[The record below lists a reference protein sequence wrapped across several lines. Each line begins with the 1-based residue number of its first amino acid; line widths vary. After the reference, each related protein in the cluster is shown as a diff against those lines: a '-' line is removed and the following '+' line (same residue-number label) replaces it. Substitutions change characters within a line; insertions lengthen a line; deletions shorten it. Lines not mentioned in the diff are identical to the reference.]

1 MRNKHL
7 LPLSLVATVALTV
20 MPNTGLA
27 NNMANDGTNVNEA
40 NNYTQ
45 LNNNAHLQ
53 QRKDS
58 VVEKGSDRGIMLNA
72 KSTTEPRQ
80 VEIGL
85 PMNYTAVMFNGLPSV
100 FYFWPNTTSNHWRG
114 EQLLA
119 GQGLQNISTTAIKF
133 GEIGYGVDSY
143 MERGGEKFKG
153 KLKYQT
159 NIYGAQNFD
168 LNLSG
173 KLAKKTYFTLS
184 AYQNF
189 DPGSM
194 DLKFTNFID
203 RAQFYTAGLTHL
215 FNNDRGRISVFY
227 KYNVTHPLTSLANYA
242 PFTYDGDGKVSE
254 LKGFRMGRDSYL
266 PVDGMMQYRDVKT
279 GELVTD
285 NLYDII
291 KTRTHEGTALLDYDF
306 GNNLTL
312 AVKAKF
318 SHSKGHSGDQLTMGF
333 YEDAD
338 ATYADNG
345 EQFHGTIQRRLSQIN
360 AFCVKDAMLI
370 AELQKKT
377 ANHNWAFGVNELYS
391 NIDYARSTTQ
401 YYHEVAPNPR
411 KLIYN
416 GQEYANLNGSSEYD
430 KGFENKLAAY
440 VTDTWR
446 VSPSFRMGYGARLE
460 LFNIG
465 VDYIGDS
472 RFTDFYIGAKY
483 NDADGN
489 QKTVAT
495 THHTNTGLNYAVSVS
510 PTYNITHNFGLTGE
524 INFLQQYRHLEAYSG
539 KTLPYYNHRPF
550 ILGRAGI
557 FYNSKFVNLVSAFTY
572 ARRTNDYSRL
582 TVMSE
587 NPNEDPVMVGAS
599 SGIQTMGWTTD
610 AMFTPFKGF
619 KFHAMFTYQ
628 NPKYTGYKFEA
639 FNKTYDF
646 SDKIVTKQSKIIIE
660 LDPNYTYDRFN
671 IWASF
676 RYYSKQYAN
685 VGNSVYFN
693 GRWETFAGASY
704 KANKMLTFNVNVVNF
719 LNQRGAQGTI
729 PGSELI
735 TDGSQYAGTV
745 MAGNYIRP
753 FTVEFGAKLNF

>member
-1 MRNKHL
+1 MKHNKLL
-7 LPLSLVATVALTV
+7 LPTFLVAAS
-20 MPNTGLA
+20 LA
-27 NNMANDGTNVNEA
+27 TTLPVHADTLLKAYAAVEDSTKTEGNDHGV
-40 NNYTQ
+40 
-45 LNNNAHLQ
+45 
-53 QRKDS
+53 
-58 VVEKGSDRGIMLNA
+58 MLNA
-72 KSTTEPRQ
+72 KDATEPRQ

-85 PMNYTAVMFNGLPSV
+85 PMSYTAVSV
-100 FYFWPNTTSNHWRG
+100 DGVPAVYYYWPNTTSNHWRG

-153 KLKYQT
+153 KVKYQT
-159 NIYGAQNFD
+159 NTYGAQNFD
-168 LNLSG
+168 MNLSG
-173 KLAKKTYFTLS
+173 KLTKKTYFTLS
-184 AYQNF
+184 TYQNF

-194 DLKFTNFID
+194 DLKFTNYID
-203 RAQFYTAGLTHL
+203 RAQFYTAGLTRL
-215 FNNDRGRISVFY
+215 FNNDRGRFSVFY
-227 KYNVTHPLTSLANYA
+227 KYNVTHPLTTLANYA

-254 LKGFRMGRDSYL
+254 LNGFRMGRDSYL
-266 PVDGMMQYRDVKT
+266 PVDGTMQYRDVKT
-279 GELVTD
+279 GELVTN

-291 KTRTHEGTALLDYDF
+291 KTRTHEATALLDYDF

-345 EQFHGTIQRRLSQIN
+345 DAFHGTIQRRLSQIN
-360 AFCVKDAMLI
+360 AFCVKDAMFI

-377 ANHNWAFGVNELYS
+377 ANHNWAFGINELYS

-411 KLIYN
+411 KLVYN
-416 GQEYANLNGSSEYD
+416 GKEYANLNGSSEYD
-430 KGFENKLAAY
+430 KSFENKLAAY
-440 VTDTWR
+440 VNDTWR
-446 VSPSFRMGYGARLE
+446 VSRNFRMGYGARLE

-465 VDYIGDS
+465 VDYIGDG
-472 RFTDFYIGAKY
+472 RFSDFYIGANY
-483 NDADGN
+483 SDADGN
-489 QKTVAT
+489 SKTVGT
-495 THHTNTGLNYAVSVS
+495 THHTNTGLNYVVSVS
-510 PTYNITHNFGLTGE
+510 PTYNITSNFGLTGE

-557 FYNSKFVNLVSAFTY
+557 FYNSSFVNLVSAFTY

-582 TVMSE
+582 TVMSD

-599 SGIQTMGWTTD
+599 SGIETMGWTTD

-619 KFHAMFTYQ
+619 KFHAMLTLQ
-628 NPKYTGYKFEA
+628 SPKYTGYKFEA

-646 SDKIVTKQSKIIIE
+646 SDKTVTKQSKMIIE

-735 TDGSQYAGTV
+735 TDGSQYAGTI

>member
-1 MRNKHL
+1 MNRRKLL
-7 LPLSLVATVALTV
+7 LPSLLAVASIFPTLSANADTLNKSVIALEDT
-20 MPNTGLA
+20 TKTA
-27 NNMANDGTNVNEA
+27 SNDHGV
-40 NNYTQ
+40 
-45 LNNNAHLQ
+45 
-53 QRKDS
+53 
-58 VVEKGSDRGIMLNA
+58 MLNA
-72 KSTTEPRQ
+72 KDATEPRQ

-85 PMNYTAVMFNGLPSV
+85 PMSYTAVSVDGLPAV
-100 FYFWPNTTSNHWRG
+100 YYYWPNTTSNHWRG

-119 GQGLQNISTTAIKF
+119 RQGLQNIATTAIKF

-159 NIYGAQNFD
+159 NTFGAQNFD

-184 AYQNF
+184 TYQNF

-194 DLKFTNFID
+194 NLKFTNYID

-215 FNNDRGRISVFY
+215 FNDDRGRFSVFY
-227 KYNVTHPLTSLANYA
+227 KYNETHPLTALANYA

-254 LKGFRMGRDSYL
+254 LKNFRMGRDSYL

-279 GELVTD
+279 GKLVTD

-291 KTRTHEGTALLDYDF
+291 KTRTHEATALLDYNL
-306 GNNLTL
+306 GNNLSL
-312 AVKAKF
+312 AVKGKF

-345 EQFHGTIQRRLSQIN
+345 DAFHGTIQRRLSQIN
-360 AFCVKDAMLI
+360 AFCVKDAMLV

-377 ANHNWAFGVNELYS
+377 ASHDWAFGINELYS

-416 GQEYANLNGSSEYD
+416 GAEYANLNGSTEYD

-440 VTDTWR
+440 VNDTWR
-446 VSPSFRMGYGARLE
+446 VSRNFRMGYGARVE
-460 LFNIG
+460 LFNLG
-465 VDYIGDS
+465 VDYIGDK
-472 RFTDFYIGAKY
+472 RFSDFHIGANY
-483 NDADGN
+483 TDAEGTK
-489 QKTVAT
+489 KTVGI

-524 INFLQQYRHLEAYSG
+524 INFLRQYRHLEAYSG
-539 KTLPYYNHRPF
+539 TSLPYYNNRPF

-557 FYNSKFVNLVSAFTY
+557 FFNSSFVNLVSAFTY

-599 SGIQTMGWTTD
+599 SGIETMGWTTD

-619 KFHAMFTYQ
+619 TFHAMVTLQ
-628 NPKYTGYKFEA
+628 SPKYTGYKFEA

-646 SDKIVTKQSKIIIE
+646 SGKTVTKQSKLIVE
-660 LDPNYTYDRFN
+660 LAPNYTYDRFN

-676 RYYSKQYAN
+676 RYYGKQYAN

-704 KANKMLTFNVNVVNF
+704 KASKMLTFNVNVVNF

-735 TDGSQYAGTV
+735 TDGSQYAGTI

>member
-1 MRNKHL
+1 MNRRKLL
-7 LPLSLVATVALTV
+7 LPSLLAVASIFPTLSANADTLNKSVIALEDT
-20 MPNTGLA
+20 TKTA
-27 NNMANDGTNVNEA
+27 SNDHGV
-40 NNYTQ
+40 
-45 LNNNAHLQ
+45 
-53 QRKDS
+53 
-58 VVEKGSDRGIMLNA
+58 MLNA
-72 KSTTEPRQ
+72 KDATEPRQ

-85 PMNYTAVMFNGLPSV
+85 PMSYTAVSVDGLPAV
-100 FYFWPNTTSNHWRG
+100 YYYWPNTTSNHWRG

-119 GQGLQNISTTAIKF
+119 RQGLQNIATTAIKF

-159 NIYGAQNFD
+159 NTFGAQNFD

-184 AYQNF
+184 TYQNF

-194 DLKFTNFID
+194 NLKFTNYID

-215 FNNDRGRISVFY
+215 FNDDRGRFSVFY
-227 KYNVTHPLTSLANYA
+227 KYNETHPLTALANYA

-254 LKGFRMGRDSYL
+254 LKNFRMGRDSYL

-279 GELVTD
+279 SELVTD

-291 KTRTHEGTALLDYDF
+291 KTRTHEATALLDYDL
-306 GNNLTL
+306 GNNLSL
-312 AVKAKF
+312 AVKGKF

-345 EQFHGTIQRRLSQIN
+345 DAFHGTIQRRLSQIN
-360 AFCVKDAMLI
+360 AFCVKDAMLV

-377 ANHNWAFGVNELYS
+377 ASHDWAFGINELYS

-416 GQEYANLNGSSEYD
+416 GAEYANLNGSSEYD

-440 VTDTWR
+440 VNDTWR
-446 VSPSFRMGYGARLE
+446 VSRNFRMGYGARVE
-460 LFNIG
+460 LFNLG
-465 VDYIGDS
+465 VDYIGDK
-472 RFTDFYIGAKY
+472 RFSDFHIGANY
-483 NDADGN
+483 TDAEGN
-489 QKTVAT
+489 KKTVGVS
-495 THHTNTGLNYAVSVS
+495 HHTNTGLNYAVSVS

-524 INFLQQYRHLEAYSG
+524 INFLRQYRHLEAYSG
-539 KTLPYYNHRPF
+539 TSLPYYNNRPF

-557 FYNSKFVNLVSAFTY
+557 FFNSSFVNLVSAFTY

-599 SGIQTMGWTTD
+599 SGIETMGWTTD

-619 KFHAMFTYQ
+619 TFHAMVTLQ
-628 NPKYTGYKFEA
+628 SPKYTGYKFEA

-646 SDKIVTKQSKIIIE
+646 SGKTVTKQSKLIVE

-676 RYYSKQYAN
+676 RYYGKQYAN

-704 KANKMLTFNVNVVNF
+704 KASKMLTFNVNVVNF

-735 TDGSQYAGTV
+735 TDGSQYAGTI

>member
-1 MRNKHL
+1 MNRRKLL
-7 LPLSLVATVALTV
+7 LPSLLAVASIFPTLSANADTLNKSVIALEDT
-20 MPNTGLA
+20 TKTA
-27 NNMANDGTNVNEA
+27 SNDHGV
-40 NNYTQ
+40 
-45 LNNNAHLQ
+45 
-53 QRKDS
+53 
-58 VVEKGSDRGIMLNA
+58 MLNA
-72 KSTTEPRQ
+72 KDATEPRQ

-85 PMNYTAVMFNGLPSV
+85 PMSYTAVSVDGLPAV
-100 FYFWPNTTSNHWRG
+100 YYYWPNTTSNHWRG

-119 GQGLQNISTTAIKF
+119 RQGLQNIATTAIKF

-159 NIYGAQNFD
+159 NTFGAQNFD

-184 AYQNF
+184 TYQNF

-194 DLKFTNFID
+194 NLKFTNYID
-203 RAQFYTAGLTHL
+203 RAQFYTAGLTHI
-215 FNNDRGRISVFY
+215 FNDDRGRFSVFY
-227 KYNVTHPLTSLANYA
+227 KYNETHPLTALANYA

-254 LKGFRMGRDSYL
+254 LKNFRMGRDSYL

-279 GELVTD
+279 GKLVTD

-291 KTRTHEGTALLDYDF
+291 KTRTHEATALLDYDL
-306 GNNLTL
+306 GNNLSL
-312 AVKAKF
+312 AVKGKF

-345 EQFHGTIQRRLSQIN
+345 DAFHGTVQRRLSQIN
-360 AFCVKDAMLI
+360 AFCVKDALFV

-377 ANHNWAFGVNELYS
+377 ASHDWAFGINELYS

-416 GQEYANLNGSSEYD
+416 GVEYANLNGSSEYD

-440 VTDTWR
+440 VNDTWR
-446 VSPSFRMGYGARLE
+446 ISRNFRMGYGARVE
-460 LFNIG
+460 LFNLG
-465 VDYIGDS
+465 VDYIGDK
-472 RFTDFYIGAKY
+472 RFSDFHIGANY
-483 NDADGN
+483 TDAEGN
-489 QKTVAT
+489 KKTVGVS
-495 THHTNTGLNYAVSVS
+495 HHTNTGLNYAVSVS

-524 INFLQQYRHLEAYSG
+524 INFLRQYRHLEAYSG
-539 KTLPYYNHRPF
+539 ASLPYYNNRPF

-557 FYNSKFVNLVSAFTY
+557 FFNSSFVNLVSAFTY

-599 SGIQTMGWTTD
+599 SGIETMGWTTD

-619 KFHAMFTYQ
+619 TFHAMVTLQ
-628 NPKYTGYKFEA
+628 SPKYTGYKFEA

-646 SDKIVTKQSKIIIE
+646 SGKTVTKQSKLIVE

-676 RYYSKQYAN
+676 RYYGKQYAN

-704 KANKMLTFNVNVVNF
+704 KASKMLTFNVNVVNF

-735 TDGSQYAGTV
+735 TDGSQYAGTI

>member
-1 MRNKHL
+1 MKHKKLL
-7 LPLSLVATVALTV
+7 LPSILVAAS
-20 MPNTGLA
+20 LA
-27 NNMANDGTNVNEA
+27 T
-40 NNYTQ
+40 T
-45 LNNNAHLQ
+45 LPAHADTLLKAYAAV
-53 QRKDS
+53 KDS
-58 VVEKGSDRGIMLNA
+58 TKTEGNDHGVMLNA
-72 KSTTEPRQ
+72 KDATEPRQ

-85 PMNYTAVMFNGLPSV
+85 PMSYTAVSV
-100 FYFWPNTTSNHWRG
+100 DGVPAVYYYWPNTTSNHWRG

-133 GEIGYGVDSY
+133 GEIGYGVNSY

-153 KLKYQT
+153 KVKYQT
-159 NIYGAQNFD
+159 NTFGAQNFD
-168 LNLSG
+168 MNLSG

-184 AYQNF
+184 TYQNF

-194 DLKFTNFID
+194 NLKFTNYID
-203 RAQFYTAGLTHL
+203 RAQFYTAGLTRL
-215 FNNDRGRISVFY
+215 FNDDRGRFSVFY
-227 KYNVTHPLTSLANYA
+227 KYNVTHPLTALANYA

-279 GELVTD
+279 GKLVTN

-291 KTRTHEGTALLDYDF
+291 KTRTHEATALLDYDF

-345 EQFHGTIQRRLSQIN
+345 EAFHGTVQRRLSQIN
-360 AFCVKDAMLI
+360 AFCVKDAMFI

-377 ANHNWAFGVNELYS
+377 ASHNWAFGINELYS

-411 KLIYN
+411 KLVYN
-416 GQEYANLNGSSEYD
+416 GKEYANLNGSSEYD

-440 VTDTWR
+440 VNDTWR
-446 VSPSFRMGYGARLE
+446 VSRNFRMGYGARLE
-460 LFNIG
+460 LFNVG
-465 VDYIGDS
+465 VDYIGDG
-472 RFTDFYIGAKY
+472 RFSDFYIGVNY
-483 NDADGN
+483 SDADGN
-489 QKTVAT
+489 SKTVGT
-495 THHTNTGLNYAVSVS
+495 THHTNTGLNYVVSVS
-510 PTYNITHNFGLTGE
+510 PTYNITSNFGLTGE

-550 ILGRAGI
+550 ILGRAVI
-557 FYNSKFVNLVSAFTY
+557 FYNSSFVNLVSAFTY

-582 TVMSE
+582 TVMSD

-599 SGIQTMGWTTD
+599 SGIETMGWTTD

-619 KFHAMFTYQ
+619 KFHAMLTLQ
-628 NPKYTGYKFEA
+628 SPKYTGYKFEA

-646 SDKIVTKQSKIIIE
+646 SDKTVTKQSKVIIE

-735 TDGSQYAGTV
+735 TDGSQYAGTI

>member
-1 MRNKHL
+1 MKHKKLL
-7 LPLSLVATVALTV
+7 LPSILVAAS
-20 MPNTGLA
+20 LA
-27 NNMANDGTNVNEA
+27 T
-40 NNYTQ
+40 T
-45 LNNNAHLQ
+45 LPAHADTLLKAYAAV
-53 QRKDS
+53 KDS
-58 VVEKGSDRGIMLNA
+58 TKTEGNDHGVMLNA
-72 KSTTEPRQ
+72 KDATEPRQ

-85 PMNYTAVMFNGLPSV
+85 PMSYTAVSV
-100 FYFWPNTTSNHWRG
+100 DGVPAVYYYWPNTTSNHWRG

-133 GEIGYGVDSY
+133 GEIGYGVNSY

-153 KLKYQT
+153 KVKYQT
-159 NIYGAQNFD
+159 NTFGAQNFD
-168 LNLSG
+168 MNLSG
-173 KLAKKTYFTLS
+173 KLTKKTYFTLS
-184 AYQNF
+184 TYQNF

-194 DLKFTNFID
+194 NLKFTNYID
-203 RAQFYTAGLTHL
+203 RAQFYTAGLTRL
-215 FNNDRGRISVFY
+215 FNDDRGRFSVFY
-227 KYNVTHPLTSLANYA
+227 KYNVTHPLTALANYA

-279 GELVTD
+279 GKLVTN

-291 KTRTHEGTALLDYDF
+291 KTRTHEATALLDYDF

-345 EQFHGTIQRRLSQIN
+345 EAFHGTVQRRLSQIN
-360 AFCVKDAMLI
+360 AFCVKDAMFI

-377 ANHNWAFGVNELYS
+377 ASHNWAFGINELYS

-411 KLIYN
+411 KLVYN
-416 GQEYANLNGSSEYD
+416 GKEYANLNGSSEYD

-440 VTDTWR
+440 VNDTWR
-446 VSPSFRMGYGARLE
+446 VSRNFRMGYGARLE
-460 LFNIG
+460 LFNVG
-465 VDYIGDS
+465 VDYIGDG
-472 RFTDFYIGAKY
+472 RFSDFYIGVNY
-483 NDADGN
+483 SDADGN
-489 QKTVAT
+489 SKTVGT
-495 THHTNTGLNYAVSVS
+495 THHTNTGLNYVVSVS
-510 PTYNITHNFGLTGE
+510 PTYNITSNFGLTGE

-557 FYNSKFVNLVSAFTY
+557 FYNSSFVNLVSAFTY

-582 TVMSE
+582 TVMSD

-599 SGIQTMGWTTD
+599 SGIETMGWTTD

-619 KFHAMFTYQ
+619 KFHAMLTLQ
-628 NPKYTGYKFEA
+628 SPKYTGYKFEA

-646 SDKIVTKQSKIIIE
+646 SDKTVTKQSKVIIE

-735 TDGSQYAGTV
+735 TDGSQYAGTI

>member
-1 MRNKHL
+1 MNRRKLL
-7 LPLSLVATVALTV
+7 LPSLLAVASIFPTLSANADTLNKSVIALEDT
-20 MPNTGLA
+20 TKTA
-27 NNMANDGTNVNEA
+27 SNDHGV
-40 NNYTQ
+40 
-45 LNNNAHLQ
+45 
-53 QRKDS
+53 
-58 VVEKGSDRGIMLNA
+58 MLNA
-72 KSTTEPRQ
+72 KDATEPRQ

-85 PMNYTAVMFNGLPSV
+85 PMSYTAVSVDGLPAV
-100 FYFWPNTTSNHWRG
+100 YYYWPNTTSNHWRG

-119 GQGLQNISTTAIKF
+119 RQGLQNIATTAIKF

-159 NIYGAQNFD
+159 NTFGAQNFD

-184 AYQNF
+184 TYQNF

-194 DLKFTNFID
+194 NLKFTNYID

-215 FNNDRGRISVFY
+215 FNDDCGRFSVFY
-227 KYNVTHPLTSLANYA
+227 KYNETHPLTALANYA

-254 LKGFRMGRDSYL
+254 LKNFRMGRDSYL
-266 PVDGMMQYRDVKT
+266 PVDGMMQYRNVKT

-291 KTRTHEGTALLDYDF
+291 KTRTHEATALLDYDL
-306 GNNLTL
+306 GNNLSL
-312 AVKAKF
+312 AVKGKF

-345 EQFHGTIQRRLSQIN
+345 DAFHGTIQRRLSQIN
-360 AFCVKDAMLI
+360 AFCVKDAMLV

-377 ANHNWAFGVNELYS
+377 ASHDWAFGINELYS

-416 GQEYANLNGSSEYD
+416 GVEYANLNGSSEYD

-440 VTDTWR
+440 VNDTWR
-446 VSPSFRMGYGARLE
+446 VSRNFRMGYGARVE
-460 LFNIG
+460 LFNLG
-465 VDYIGDS
+465 VDYISDKRFGD
-472 RFTDFYIGAKY
+472 FHIGANY
-483 NDADGN
+483 TDAEGN
-489 QKTVAT
+489 KKTVGVS
-495 THHTNTGLNYAVSVS
+495 HHTNTGLNYAVSVS

-524 INFLQQYRHLEAYSG
+524 INFLRQYRHLEAYSG
-539 KTLPYYNHRPF
+539 TSLPYYNNRPF

-557 FYNSKFVNLVSAFTY
+557 FFNSSFVNLVSAFTY

-599 SGIQTMGWTTD
+599 SGIETMGWTTD

-619 KFHAMFTYQ
+619 TFHAMVTLQ
-628 NPKYTGYKFEA
+628 SPKYTGYKFEA

-646 SDKIVTKQSKIIIE
+646 SGKTVTKQSKLIVE

-676 RYYSKQYAN
+676 RYYGKQYAN

-704 KANKMLTFNVNVVNF
+704 KASKMLTFNVNVVNF

-735 TDGSQYAGTV
+735 TDGSQYAGTI

>member
-1 MRNKHL
+1 MNRKKLL
-7 LPLSLVATVALTV
+7 LPSLLAVASVFPTLSANADTLNKSLIALEDT
-20 MPNTGLA
+20 TKTA
-27 NNMANDGTNVNEA
+27 SNDHGV
-40 NNYTQ
+40 
-45 LNNNAHLQ
+45 
-53 QRKDS
+53 
-58 VVEKGSDRGIMLNA
+58 MLNA
-72 KSTTEPRQ
+72 KDATEPRQ

-85 PMNYTAVMFNGLPSV
+85 PMSYTAVSVDGLPAV
-100 FYFWPNTTSNHWRG
+100 YYYWPNTTSNHWRG

-119 GQGLQNISTTAIKF
+119 RQGLQNIATTAIKF

-159 NIYGAQNFD
+159 NTFGAQNFD

-184 AYQNF
+184 TYQNF

-194 DLKFTNFID
+194 NLKFTNYID

-215 FNNDRGRISVFY
+215 FNDDRGRFSVFY
-227 KYNVTHPLTSLANYA
+227 KYNETHPLTALANYA

-254 LKGFRMGRDSYL
+254 LKNFRMGRDSYL

-279 GELVTD
+279 GKLVTD

-291 KTRTHEGTALLDYDF
+291 KTRTHEATALLDYDL
-306 GNNLTL
+306 GNNLSL
-312 AVKAKF
+312 AVKGKF

-345 EQFHGTIQRRLSQIN
+345 DAFHGTIQRRLSQIN
-360 AFCVKDAMLI
+360 AFCVKDAMLV

-377 ANHNWAFGVNELYS
+377 ASHDWAFGINELYS

-411 KLIYN
+411 KLVYN
-416 GQEYANLNGSSEYD
+416 GAEYANLNGSTEYD

-440 VTDTWR
+440 VNDTWR
-446 VSPSFRMGYGARLE
+446 VSRNFRMGYGARVE
-460 LFNIG
+460 LFNLG
-465 VDYIGDS
+465 VDYIGDK
-472 RFTDFYIGAKY
+472 RFGDFHIGANY
-483 NDADGN
+483 TDAEGTK
-489 QKTVAT
+489 KTVGVS
-495 THHTNTGLNYAVSVS
+495 HHTNTGLNYAVSVS

-524 INFLQQYRHLEAYSG
+524 INFLRQYRHLEAYSG
-539 KTLPYYNHRPF
+539 TSLPYYNNRPF

-557 FYNSKFVNLVSAFTY
+557 FFNSSFVNLVSAFTY

-599 SGIQTMGWTTD
+599 SGIETMGWTTD

-619 KFHAMFTYQ
+619 TFHAMVTLQ
-628 NPKYTGYKFEA
+628 SPKYTGYKFEA
-639 FNKTYDF
+639 FNKSYDF
-646 SDKIVTKQSKIIIE
+646 SGKIVTKQSKIIVE
-660 LDPNYTYDRFN
+660 LDPNYTFDRFN

-676 RYYSKQYAN
+676 RYYGKQYAN

-704 KANKMLTFNVNVVNF
+704 KASKMLTFNVNVVNF

-735 TDGSQYAGTV
+735 TDGSQYAGTI

>member
-1 MRNKHL
+1 MNRRKLL
-7 LPLSLVATVALTV
+7 LPSLLAVASIFPTLSANADTLNKSVIALEDT
-20 MPNTGLA
+20 TKTA
-27 NNMANDGTNVNEA
+27 SNDHGV
-40 NNYTQ
+40 
-45 LNNNAHLQ
+45 
-53 QRKDS
+53 
-58 VVEKGSDRGIMLNA
+58 MLNA
-72 KSTTEPRQ
+72 KDATEPRQ

-85 PMNYTAVMFNGLPSV
+85 PMSYTAVSVDGLPAV
-100 FYFWPNTTSNHWRG
+100 YYYWPNTTSNHWRG

-119 GQGLQNISTTAIKF
+119 RQGLQNIATTAIKF

-159 NIYGAQNFD
+159 NTFGAQNFD

-184 AYQNF
+184 TYQNF

-194 DLKFTNFID
+194 NLKFTNYID

-215 FNNDRGRISVFY
+215 FNDDRGRFSVFY
-227 KYNVTHPLTSLANYA
+227 KYNETHPLTALANYA

-254 LKGFRMGRDSYL
+254 LKNFRMGRDSYL

-279 GELVTD
+279 GKLVTD

-291 KTRTHEGTALLDYDF
+291 KTRTHEATALLDYDL
-306 GNNLTL
+306 GNNLSL
-312 AVKAKF
+312 AVKGKF

-345 EQFHGTIQRRLSQIN
+345 EAFHGTIQRRLSQIN
-360 AFCVKDAMLI
+360 AFCVKDALFV

-377 ANHNWAFGVNELYS
+377 ASHDWAFGINELYS

-411 KLIYN
+411 KLVYN
-416 GQEYANLNGSSEYD
+416 GVEYANLNGSTEYD

-440 VTDTWR
+440 VNDTWR
-446 VSPSFRMGYGARLE
+446 VSRNFRMGYGARVE
-460 LFNIG
+460 LFNVG
-465 VDYIGDS
+465 VDYIGDK
-472 RFTDFYIGAKY
+472 RFSDFHIGANY
-483 NDADGN
+483 TDAEGN
-489 QKTVAT
+489 QKTVGVS
-495 THHTNTGLNYAVSVS
+495 HHTNTGLNYAVSVS

-524 INFLQQYRHLEAYSG
+524 INFLRQYRHLEAYSG
-539 KTLPYYNHRPF
+539 TTLPYYNNRPF

-557 FYNSKFVNLVSAFTY
+557 FFNSSFVNLVSAFTY

-599 SGIQTMGWTTD
+599 SGIETMGWTTD

-619 KFHAMFTYQ
+619 TFHAMVTLQ
-628 NPKYTGYKFEA
+628 SPKYTGYKFEA
-639 FNKTYDF
+639 FNKNYDF
-646 SDKIVTKQSKIIIE
+646 SGKTVTKQSKIIVE
-660 LDPNYTYDRFN
+660 LDPNYTFDRFN

-676 RYYSKQYAN
+676 RYYGKQYAN

-704 KANKMLTFNVNVVNF
+704 KASKMLTFNVNVVNF

-735 TDGSQYAGTV
+735 TDGSQYAGTI

>member
-1 MRNKHL
+1 MNRRKLL
-7 LPLSLVATVALTV
+7 LPSLLAVASIFPTLSANADTLNKSVIALEDT
-20 MPNTGLA
+20 TKTA
-27 NNMANDGTNVNEA
+27 SNDHGV
-40 NNYTQ
+40 
-45 LNNNAHLQ
+45 
-53 QRKDS
+53 
-58 VVEKGSDRGIMLNA
+58 MLNA
-72 KSTTEPRQ
+72 KDATEPRQ

-85 PMNYTAVMFNGLPSV
+85 PMSYTAVSVDGLPAV
-100 FYFWPNTTSNHWRG
+100 YYYWPNTTSNHWRG

-119 GQGLQNISTTAIKF
+119 RQGLQNIATTAIKF

-159 NIYGAQNFD
+159 NTFGAQNFD

-184 AYQNF
+184 TYQNF

-194 DLKFTNFID
+194 NLKFTNYID

-215 FNNDRGRISVFY
+215 FNDDRGRFSVFY
-227 KYNVTHPLTSLANYA
+227 KYNETHPLTALANYA

-254 LKGFRMGRDSYL
+254 LKNFRMGRDSYL
-266 PVDGMMQYRDVKT
+266 PVDGMMQYRNVKT

-291 KTRTHEGTALLDYDF
+291 KTRTHEATALLDYDL
-306 GNNLTL
+306 GNNLSL
-312 AVKAKF
+312 AVKGKF

-345 EQFHGTIQRRLSQIN
+345 DAFHGTIQRRLSQIN
-360 AFCVKDAMLI
+360 AFCVKDAMLV

-377 ANHNWAFGVNELYS
+377 ASHDWAFGINELYS

-416 GQEYANLNGSSEYD
+416 GVEYANLNGSSEYD

-440 VTDTWR
+440 VNDTWR
-446 VSPSFRMGYGARLE
+446 VSRNFRMGYGARVE
-460 LFNIG
+460 LFNLG
-465 VDYIGDS
+465 VDYIGDK
-472 RFTDFYIGAKY
+472 RFGDFHIGANY
-483 NDADGN
+483 TDAEGTK
-489 QKTVAT
+489 KTVGVS
-495 THHTNTGLNYAVSVS
+495 HHTNTGLNYAVSVS

-524 INFLQQYRHLEAYSG
+524 INFLRQYRHLEAYSG
-539 KTLPYYNHRPF
+539 TSLPYYNNRPF

-557 FYNSKFVNLVSAFTY
+557 FFNSSFVNLVSAFTY

-599 SGIQTMGWTTD
+599 SGIETMGWTTD

-619 KFHAMFTYQ
+619 TFHAMVTLQ
-628 NPKYTGYKFEA
+628 SPKYTGYKFEA

-646 SDKIVTKQSKIIIE
+646 SGKTVTKQSKLIVE

-676 RYYSKQYAN
+676 RYYGKQYAN

-704 KANKMLTFNVNVVNF
+704 KASKMLTFNVNVVNF

-735 TDGSQYAGTV
+735 TDGSQYAGTI

>member
-1 MRNKHL
+1 MKHNKLL
-7 LPLSLVATVALTV
+7 LPTFLVAAS
-20 MPNTGLA
+20 LA
-27 NNMANDGTNVNEA
+27 TTLPVHADTLLKAYAAVEDSTKTEGNDHGV
-40 NNYTQ
+40 
-45 LNNNAHLQ
+45 
-53 QRKDS
+53 
-58 VVEKGSDRGIMLNA
+58 MLNA
-72 KSTTEPRQ
+72 KDATEPRQ

-85 PMNYTAVMFNGLPSV
+85 PMSYTAVSV
-100 FYFWPNTTSNHWRG
+100 DGVPAVYYYWPNTTSNHWRG

-153 KLKYQT
+153 KVKYQT
-159 NIYGAQNFD
+159 NTYGAQNFD
-168 LNLSG
+168 MNLSG

-184 AYQNF
+184 TYQNF

-194 DLKFTNFID
+194 DLKFTNYID
-203 RAQFYTAGLTHL
+203 RAQFYTAGLTRL
-215 FNNDRGRISVFY
+215 FNNDRGRFSVFY
-227 KYNVTHPLTSLANYA
+227 KYNVTHPLTTLANYA

-266 PVDGMMQYRDVKT
+266 PVDGTMQYRDVKT
-279 GELVTD
+279 GELVTN

-291 KTRTHEGTALLDYDF
+291 KTRTHEATALLDYDF

-345 EQFHGTIQRRLSQIN
+345 DAFHGTIQRRLSQIN
-360 AFCVKDAMLI
+360 AFCVKDAMFI

-377 ANHNWAFGVNELYS
+377 ANHNWAFGINELYS

-411 KLIYN
+411 KLVYN
-416 GQEYANLNGSSEYD
+416 GKEYANLNGSSEYD

-440 VTDTWR
+440 VNDTWR
-446 VSPSFRMGYGARLE
+446 VSRNFRMGYGARLE

-465 VDYIGDS
+465 VDYIGDG
-472 RFTDFYIGAKY
+472 RFSDFYIGANY
-483 NDADGN
+483 SDADGN
-489 QKTVAT
+489 SKTVAT
-495 THHTNTGLNYAVSVS
+495 THHTNTGVNYVVSVS
-510 PTYNITHNFGLTGE
+510 PTYNITSNFGLTGE

-539 KTLPYYNHRPF
+539 KTLPYYDHRPF

-557 FYNSKFVNLVSAFTY
+557 FYNSSFVNLVSAFTY

-582 TVMSE
+582 TVMSD

-599 SGIQTMGWTTD
+599 SGIETMGWTTD

-619 KFHAMFTYQ
+619 KFHAMLTLQ
-628 NPKYTGYKFEA
+628 SPKYTGYKFEA

-646 SDKIVTKQSKIIIE
+646 SDKTVTKQSKMIIE

-676 RYYSKQYAN
+676 RYYSEQYAN

-735 TDGSQYAGTV
+735 TDGSQYAGTI

>member
-1 MRNKHL
+1 MNRRKLL
-7 LPLSLVATVALTV
+7 LPSLLAVASIFPTLSANADTLNKSVIALEDTTKTASNDHGV
-20 MPNTGLA
+20 MF
-27 NNMANDGTNVNEA
+27 
-40 NNYTQ
+40 
-45 LNNNAHLQ
+45 
-53 QRKDS
+53 
-58 VVEKGSDRGIMLNA
+58 NA
-72 KSTTEPRQ
+72 KDATEPRQ

-85 PMNYTAVMFNGLPSV
+85 PMSYTAVSVDGLPAV
-100 FYFWPNTTSNHWRG
+100 YYYWPNTTSNHWRG

-119 GQGLQNISTTAIKF
+119 RQGLQNIATTAIKF

-159 NIYGAQNFD
+159 NTFGAQNFD

-184 AYQNF
+184 TYQNF

-194 DLKFTNFID
+194 NLKFTNYID

-215 FNNDRGRISVFY
+215 FNDDRGRFSVFY
-227 KYNVTHPLTSLANYA
+227 KYNETHPLTALANYA

-254 LKGFRMGRDSYL
+254 LKNFRMGRDSYL

-279 GELVTD
+279 GKLVTD

-291 KTRTHEGTALLDYDF
+291 KTRTHEATALLDYDL
-306 GNNLTL
+306 GNNLSL
-312 AVKAKF
+312 AVKGKF

-345 EQFHGTIQRRLSQIN
+345 DAFHGTIQRRLSQIN
-360 AFCVKDAMLI
+360 AFCVKDALFV

-377 ANHNWAFGVNELYS
+377 ASHDWAFGINELYS

-416 GQEYANLNGSSEYD
+416 GVEYANLNGSSEYD

-440 VTDTWR
+440 VNDTWR
-446 VSPSFRMGYGARLE
+446 VSRNFRMGYGARVE
-460 LFNIG
+460 LFNLG
-465 VDYIGDS
+465 VDYIGDK
-472 RFTDFYIGAKY
+472 RFSDFHIGANY
-483 NDADGN
+483 TDAEGN
-489 QKTVAT
+489 KKTVGT
-495 THHTNTGLNYAVSVS
+495 THHTHTGLNYAVSVS

-524 INFLQQYRHLEAYSG
+524 INFLRQYRHLEAYSG
-539 KTLPYYNHRPF
+539 TSLPYYNNRPF

-557 FYNSKFVNLVSAFTY
+557 FFNSSFVNLVSAFTY

-599 SGIQTMGWTTD
+599 SGIETMGWTTD

-619 KFHAMFTYQ
+619 TFHAMVTLQ
-628 NPKYTGYKFEA
+628 SPKYTGYKFEA

-646 SDKIVTKQSKIIIE
+646 SGKTVTKQSKLIVE

-676 RYYSKQYAN
+676 RYYGKQYAN

-704 KANKMLTFNVNVVNF
+704 KASKMLTFNVNVVNF

-735 TDGSQYAGTV
+735 TDGSQYAGTI

>member
-1 MRNKHL
+1 MNRRKLL
-7 LPLSLVATVALTV
+7 LPSLLAVASIFPTLSANADTLNKSVIALEDT
-20 MPNTGLA
+20 TKTA
-27 NNMANDGTNVNEA
+27 SNDHGV
-40 NNYTQ
+40 
-45 LNNNAHLQ
+45 
-53 QRKDS
+53 
-58 VVEKGSDRGIMLNA
+58 MLNA
-72 KSTTEPRQ
+72 KDATEPRQ

-85 PMNYTAVMFNGLPSV
+85 PMSYTAVSVDGLPAV
-100 FYFWPNTTSNHWRG
+100 YYYWPNTTSNHWRG

-119 GQGLQNISTTAIKF
+119 RQGLQNIATTAIKF

-159 NIYGAQNFD
+159 NTFGAQNFD

-184 AYQNF
+184 TYQNF

-194 DLKFTNFID
+194 NLKFTNYID
-203 RAQFYTAGLTHL
+203 RAQFYTAGLTHI
-215 FNNDRGRISVFY
+215 FNDDRGRFSVFY
-227 KYNVTHPLTSLANYA
+227 KYNETHPLTALANYA

-254 LKGFRMGRDSYL
+254 LKNFRMGRDSYL

-279 GELVTD
+279 GKLVTD

-291 KTRTHEGTALLDYDF
+291 KTRTHEATALLDYDL
-306 GNNLTL
+306 GNNLSL
-312 AVKAKF
+312 AVKGKF

-345 EQFHGTIQRRLSQIN
+345 DAFHGTIQRRLSQIN
-360 AFCVKDAMLI
+360 AFCVKDALFV

-377 ANHNWAFGVNELYS
+377 ASHDWAFGINELYS

-416 GQEYANLNGSSEYD
+416 GVEYANLNGSTEYD

-440 VTDTWR
+440 VNDTWR
-446 VSPSFRMGYGARLE
+446 ISRNFRMGYGARVE
-460 LFNIG
+460 LFNLG
-465 VDYIGDS
+465 VDYIGDK
-472 RFTDFYIGAKY
+472 RFGDFHIGANY
-483 NDADGN
+483 TDAEGN
-489 QKTVAT
+489 KKTVGVS
-495 THHTNTGLNYAVSVS
+495 HHTNTGLNYAVSVS

-524 INFLQQYRHLEAYSG
+524 INFLRQYRHLEAYSG
-539 KTLPYYNHRPF
+539 TSLPYYNNRPF

-557 FYNSKFVNLVSAFTY
+557 FFNSSFVNLVSAFTY

-599 SGIQTMGWTTD
+599 SGIETMGWTTD

-619 KFHAMFTYQ
+619 TFHAMVTLQ
-628 NPKYTGYKFEA
+628 SPKYTGYKFEA

-646 SDKIVTKQSKIIIE
+646 SGKTVTKQSKLIVE

-676 RYYSKQYAN
+676 RYYGKQYAN

-704 KANKMLTFNVNVVNF
+704 KASKMLTFNVNVVNF

-735 TDGSQYAGTV
+735 TDGSQYAGTI

>member
-1 MRNKHL
+1 MNRKKLL
-7 LPLSLVATVALTV
+7 LPSLLAVASVFPTLSANADTLNKSVIALEDT
-20 MPNTGLA
+20 TKTA
-27 NNMANDGTNVNEA
+27 SNDHGV
-40 NNYTQ
+40 
-45 LNNNAHLQ
+45 
-53 QRKDS
+53 
-58 VVEKGSDRGIMLNA
+58 MLNA
-72 KSTTEPRQ
+72 KDATEPRQ

-85 PMNYTAVMFNGLPSV
+85 PMSYTAVSVDGLPAV
-100 FYFWPNTTSNHWRG
+100 YYYWPNTTSNHWRG

-119 GQGLQNISTTAIKF
+119 RQGLQNIATTAIKF

-159 NIYGAQNFD
+159 NTFGAQNFD

-184 AYQNF
+184 TYQNF

-194 DLKFTNFID
+194 NLKFTNYID

-215 FNNDRGRISVFY
+215 FNDNRGRFSVFY
-227 KYNVTHPLTSLANYA
+227 KYNETHPLTALANYA

-254 LKGFRMGRDSYL
+254 LKNFRMGRDSYL

-279 GELVTD
+279 GKLVTD

-291 KTRTHEGTALLDYDF
+291 KTRTHEATALLDYDL
-306 GNNLTL
+306 GNNLSL
-312 AVKAKF
+312 AVKGKF

-345 EQFHGTIQRRLSQIN
+345 DAFHGTIQRRLSQIN
-360 AFCVKDAMLI
+360 AFCVKDAMLV

-377 ANHNWAFGVNELYS
+377 ASHDWAFGINELYS

-411 KLIYN
+411 KLVYN
-416 GQEYANLNGSSEYD
+416 GAEYANLNGSTEYD

-440 VTDTWR
+440 VNDTWR
-446 VSPSFRMGYGARLE
+446 VSRNFRMGYGARVE
-460 LFNIG
+460 LFNLG
-465 VDYIGDS
+465 VDYIGDK
-472 RFTDFYIGAKY
+472 RFGDFHIGANY
-483 NDADGN
+483 TDAEGTK
-489 QKTVAT
+489 KTVGVS
-495 THHTNTGLNYAVSVS
+495 HHTNTGLNYAVSVS

-524 INFLQQYRHLEAYSG
+524 INFLRQYRHLEAYSG
-539 KTLPYYNHRPF
+539 TTLPYYNNRPF

-557 FYNSKFVNLVSAFTY
+557 FFNSSFVNLVSAFTY

-599 SGIQTMGWTTD
+599 SGIETMGWTTD

-619 KFHAMFTYQ
+619 TFHAMVTLQ
-628 NPKYTGYKFEA
+628 SPKYTGYKFEA

-646 SDKIVTKQSKIIIE
+646 SGKIVTKQSKIIVE
-660 LDPNYTYDRFN
+660 LDPNYTFDRFN

-676 RYYSKQYAN
+676 RYYGKQYAN

-704 KANKMLTFNVNVVNF
+704 KASKMLTFNVNVVNF

-735 TDGSQYAGTV
+735 TDGSQYAGTI

>member
-1 MRNKHL
+1 MNRRKLL
-7 LPLSLVATVALTV
+7 LPSLLAVASIFPTLSANADTLNKSVIALEDT
-20 MPNTGLA
+20 TKTA
-27 NNMANDGTNVNEA
+27 SNDHGV
-40 NNYTQ
+40 
-45 LNNNAHLQ
+45 
-53 QRKDS
+53 
-58 VVEKGSDRGIMLNA
+58 MLNA
-72 KSTTEPRQ
+72 KDATEPRQ

-85 PMNYTAVMFNGLPSV
+85 PMSYTAVSVDGLPAV
-100 FYFWPNTTSNHWRG
+100 YYYWPNTTSNHWRG

-119 GQGLQNISTTAIKF
+119 RQGLQNIATTAIKF

-159 NIYGAQNFD
+159 NTFGAQNFD

-184 AYQNF
+184 TYQNF

-194 DLKFTNFID
+194 NLKFTNYID

-215 FNNDRGRISVFY
+215 FNDDRGRFSVFY
-227 KYNVTHPLTSLANYA
+227 KYNETHPLTALANYA

-254 LKGFRMGRDSYL
+254 LKNFRMGRDSYL
-266 PVDGMMQYRDVKT
+266 PVDGMMQYRNVKT

-291 KTRTHEGTALLDYDF
+291 KTRTHEATALLDSDL
-306 GNNLTL
+306 GNNLSL
-312 AVKAKF
+312 AVKGKF

-345 EQFHGTIQRRLSQIN
+345 DAFHGTIQRRLSQIN
-360 AFCVKDAMLI
+360 AFCVKDAMLV

-377 ANHNWAFGVNELYS
+377 ASHDWAFGINELYS

-416 GQEYANLNGSSEYD
+416 GVEYANLNGSSEYD

-440 VTDTWR
+440 VNDTWR
-446 VSPSFRMGYGARLE
+446 VSRNFRMGYGARVE
-460 LFNIG
+460 LFNLG
-465 VDYIGDS
+465 VDYISDKRFGD
-472 RFTDFYIGAKY
+472 FHIGANY
-483 NDADGN
+483 TDAEGN
-489 QKTVAT
+489 KKTVGVS
-495 THHTNTGLNYAVSVS
+495 HHTNTGLNYAVSVS

-524 INFLQQYRHLEAYSG
+524 INFLRQYRHLEAYSG
-539 KTLPYYNHRPF
+539 TSLPYYNNRPF

-557 FYNSKFVNLVSAFTY
+557 FFNSSFVNLVSAFTY

-599 SGIQTMGWTTD
+599 SGIETMGWTTD

-619 KFHAMFTYQ
+619 TFHAMVTLQ
-628 NPKYTGYKFEA
+628 SPKYTGYKFEA

-646 SDKIVTKQSKIIIE
+646 SGKTVTKQSKLIVE

-676 RYYSKQYAN
+676 RYYGKQYAN

-704 KANKMLTFNVNVVNF
+704 KASKMLTFNVNVVNF

-735 TDGSQYAGTV
+735 TDGSQYAGTI

>member
-1 MRNKHL
+1 MKHNKLL
-7 LPLSLVATVALTV
+7 LPTFLVAAS
-20 MPNTGLA
+20 LA
-27 NNMANDGTNVNEA
+27 TTLPVHADTLLKAYAAVEDSTKTEGNDHGV
-40 NNYTQ
+40 
-45 LNNNAHLQ
+45 
-53 QRKDS
+53 
-58 VVEKGSDRGIMLNA
+58 MLNA
-72 KSTTEPRQ
+72 KDATEPRQ

-85 PMNYTAVMFNGLPSV
+85 PMSYTAVSV
-100 FYFWPNTTSNHWRG
+100 DGVPAVYYYWPNTTSNHWRG

-153 KLKYQT
+153 KVKYQT
-159 NIYGAQNFD
+159 NTYGAQNFD
-168 LNLSG
+168 MNLSG

-184 AYQNF
+184 TYQNF

-194 DLKFTNFID
+194 DLKFTNYID
-203 RAQFYTAGLTHL
+203 RAQFYTAGLTRL
-215 FNNDRGRISVFY
+215 FNNDRGRFSVFY
-227 KYNVTHPLTSLANYA
+227 KYNVTHPLTTLANYA

-266 PVDGMMQYRDVKT
+266 PVDGTMQYRDVKT
-279 GELVTD
+279 GELVTN

-291 KTRTHEGTALLDYDF
+291 KTRTHEATALLDYDF

-345 EQFHGTIQRRLSQIN
+345 DAFHGTIQRRLSQIN
-360 AFCVKDAMLI
+360 AFCVKDAMFI

-377 ANHNWAFGVNELYS
+377 ANHNWAFGINELYS

-411 KLIYN
+411 KLVYN
-416 GQEYANLNGSSEYD
+416 GKEYANLNGSSEYD

-440 VTDTWR
+440 VNDTWR
-446 VSPSFRMGYGARLE
+446 VSRNFRMGYGARLE

-465 VDYIGDS
+465 VDYIGDG
-472 RFTDFYIGAKY
+472 RFSDFYIGANY
-483 NDADGN
+483 SDADGN
-489 QKTVAT
+489 SKTVAT
-495 THHTNTGLNYAVSVS
+495 THHTNTGVNYVVSVS
-510 PTYNITHNFGLTGE
+510 PTYNITSNFGLTGE

-557 FYNSKFVNLVSAFTY
+557 FYNSSFVNLVSAFTY

-582 TVMSE
+582 TVMSD

-599 SGIQTMGWTTD
+599 SGIETMGWTTD

-619 KFHAMFTYQ
+619 KFHAMLTLQ
-628 NPKYTGYKFEA
+628 SPKYTGYKFEA

-646 SDKIVTKQSKIIIE
+646 SDKTVTKQSKMIIE

-735 TDGSQYAGTV
+735 TDGSQYAGTI

>member
-1 MRNKHL
+1 MNRKKLL
-7 LPLSLVATVALTV
+7 LPSLLAVASIFPTLSANADTLNKSVIALEDT
-20 MPNTGLA
+20 TKTA
-27 NNMANDGTNVNEA
+27 SNDHGV
-40 NNYTQ
+40 
-45 LNNNAHLQ
+45 
-53 QRKDS
+53 
-58 VVEKGSDRGIMLNA
+58 MLNA
-72 KSTTEPRQ
+72 KDATEPRQ

-85 PMNYTAVMFNGLPSV
+85 PMSYTAVSVDGLPAV
-100 FYFWPNTTSNHWRG
+100 YYYWPNTTSNHWRG

-119 GQGLQNISTTAIKF
+119 RQGLQNIATTAIKF

-159 NIYGAQNFD
+159 NTFGAQNFD

-184 AYQNF
+184 TYQNF

-194 DLKFTNFID
+194 NLKFTNYID

-215 FNNDRGRISVFY
+215 FNDDRGRFSVFY
-227 KYNVTHPLTSLANYA
+227 KYNETHPLTALVNYA

-254 LKGFRMGRDSYL
+254 LKNFRMGRDSYL

-279 GELVTD
+279 GKLVTD

-291 KTRTHEGTALLDYDF
+291 KTRTHEATALLDYDL
-306 GNNLTL
+306 GNNLSL
-312 AVKAKF
+312 AVKGKF
-318 SHSKGHSGDQLTMGF
+318 AHSKGHSGDQLTMGF

-345 EQFHGTIQRRLSQIN
+345 DAFHGTIQRRLSQIN
-360 AFCVKDAMLI
+360 AFCVKDAMLV

-377 ANHNWAFGVNELYS
+377 ASHDWAFGINELYS

-416 GQEYANLNGSSEYD
+416 GVEYANLNGSSEYD

-440 VTDTWR
+440 VNDTWR
-446 VSPSFRMGYGARLE
+446 VSRNFRMGYGARVE
-460 LFNIG
+460 LFNLG
-465 VDYIGDS
+465 VDYIGDK
-472 RFTDFYIGAKY
+472 RFSDFHIGANY
-483 NDADGN
+483 TDAEGN
-489 QKTVAT
+489 KKTVGVS
-495 THHTNTGLNYAVSVS
+495 HHTNTGLNYAVSVS

-524 INFLQQYRHLEAYSG
+524 INFLRQYRHLEAYSG
-539 KTLPYYNHRPF
+539 TSLPYYNNRPF

-557 FYNSKFVNLVSAFTY
+557 FFNSSFVNLVSAFTY

-599 SGIQTMGWTTD
+599 SGIETMGWTTD

-619 KFHAMFTYQ
+619 TFHAMVTLQ
-628 NPKYTGYKFEA
+628 SPKYTGYKFEA

-646 SDKIVTKQSKIIIE
+646 SGKTVTKQSKLIVE

-676 RYYSKQYAN
+676 RYYGKQYAN

-704 KANKMLTFNVNVVNF
+704 KASKMLTFNVNVVNF

-735 TDGSQYAGTV
+735 TDGSQYAGTI

>member
-1 MRNKHL
+1 MNRRKLL
-7 LPLSLVATVALTV
+7 LPSLLAVASIFPTLSANADTLNKSVIALEDT
-20 MPNTGLA
+20 TKTA
-27 NNMANDGTNVNEA
+27 SNDHGV
-40 NNYTQ
+40 
-45 LNNNAHLQ
+45 
-53 QRKDS
+53 
-58 VVEKGSDRGIMLNA
+58 MLNA
-72 KSTTEPRQ
+72 KDATEPRQ

-85 PMNYTAVMFNGLPSV
+85 PMSYTAVSVDGLPAV
-100 FYFWPNTTSNHWRG
+100 YYYWPNTTSNHWRG

-119 GQGLQNISTTAIKF
+119 RQGLQNIATTAIKF

-159 NIYGAQNFD
+159 NTFGAQNFD

-184 AYQNF
+184 TYQNF

-194 DLKFTNFID
+194 NLKFTNYID
-203 RAQFYTAGLTHL
+203 RAQFYTAGLTHI
-215 FNNDRGRISVFY
+215 FNDDRGRFSVFY
-227 KYNVTHPLTSLANYA
+227 KYNEPHPLTALANYA

-254 LKGFRMGRDSYL
+254 LKNFRMGRDSYL

-279 GELVTD
+279 SKLVTD

-291 KTRTHEGTALLDYDF
+291 KTRTHEATALLDYDL
-306 GNNLTL
+306 GNNLSL
-312 AVKAKF
+312 AVKGKF

-345 EQFHGTIQRRLSQIN
+345 DAFHGTIQRRLSQIN
-360 AFCVKDAMLI
+360 AFCVKDAMLV

-377 ANHNWAFGVNELYS
+377 ASHDWAFGINELYS

-416 GQEYANLNGSSEYD
+416 GAEYANLNGSSEYD

-440 VTDTWR
+440 VNDTWR
-446 VSPSFRMGYGARLE
+446 ISRNFRMGYGARVE
-460 LFNIG
+460 LFNLG
-465 VDYIGDS
+465 VDYIGDK
-472 RFTDFYIGAKY
+472 RFSDFHIGANY
-483 NDADGN
+483 TDAEGN
-489 QKTVAT
+489 KKTVGVS
-495 THHTNTGLNYAVSVS
+495 HHTNTGLNYAVSVS

-524 INFLQQYRHLEAYSG
+524 INFLRQYRHLEAYSG
-539 KTLPYYNHRPF
+539 TSLPYYNNRPF

-557 FYNSKFVNLVSAFTY
+557 FFNSSFVNLVSAFTY

-599 SGIQTMGWTTD
+599 SGIETMGWTTD

-619 KFHAMFTYQ
+619 TFHAMVTLQ
-628 NPKYTGYKFEA
+628 SPKYTGYKFEA

-646 SDKIVTKQSKIIIE
+646 SGKTVTKQSKLIVE

-676 RYYSKQYAN
+676 RYYGKQYAN

-704 KANKMLTFNVNVVNF
+704 KASKMLTFNVNVVNF

-735 TDGSQYAGTV
+735 TDGSQYAGTI

>member
-1 MRNKHL
+1 MNRKKLL
-7 LPLSLVATVALTV
+7 LPSLLAVASIFPTLSANADTLNKSLIALEDT
-20 MPNTGLA
+20 TKTA
-27 NNMANDGTNVNEA
+27 SNDHGV
-40 NNYTQ
+40 
-45 LNNNAHLQ
+45 
-53 QRKDS
+53 
-58 VVEKGSDRGIMLNA
+58 MLNA
-72 KSTTEPRQ
+72 KDATEPRQ

-85 PMNYTAVMFNGLPSV
+85 PMSYTAVSVDGLPAV
-100 FYFWPNTTSNHWRG
+100 YYYWPNTTSNHWRG

-119 GQGLQNISTTAIKF
+119 RQGLQNIATTAIKF

-159 NIYGAQNFD
+159 NTFGAQNFD

-184 AYQNF
+184 TYQNF

-194 DLKFTNFID
+194 NLKFTNYID

-215 FNNDRGRISVFY
+215 FNDDRGRFSVFY
-227 KYNVTHPLTSLANYA
+227 KYNETHPLTALANYA

-254 LKGFRMGRDSYL
+254 LKNFRMGRDSYL

-279 GELVTD
+279 GKLVTD

-291 KTRTHEGTALLDYDF
+291 KTRTHEATALLDYDL
-306 GNNLTL
+306 GNNLSL
-312 AVKAKF
+312 AVKGKF

-345 EQFHGTIQRRLSQIN
+345 EAFHGTIQRRLSQIN
-360 AFCVKDAMLI
+360 AFCVKDALFV

-377 ANHNWAFGVNELYS
+377 ASHDWAFGINELYS

-411 KLIYN
+411 KLVYN
-416 GQEYANLNGSSEYD
+416 GVEYANLNGSTEYD

-440 VTDTWR
+440 VNDTWR
-446 VSPSFRMGYGARLE
+446 VSRNFRMGYGARVE
-460 LFNIG
+460 LFNLG
-465 VDYIGDS
+465 VDYIGDK
-472 RFTDFYIGAKY
+472 RFSDFHIGANY
-483 NDADGN
+483 TDAEGTK
-489 QKTVAT
+489 KTVGVS
-495 THHTNTGLNYAVSVS
+495 HHTNTGLNYAVSVS

-524 INFLQQYRHLEAYSG
+524 INFLRQYRHLEAYSG
-539 KTLPYYNHRPF
+539 TSLPYYNNRPF

-557 FYNSKFVNLVSAFTY
+557 FFNSSFVNLVSAFTY

-599 SGIQTMGWTTD
+599 SGIETMGWTTD

-619 KFHAMFTYQ
+619 TFHAMVTLQ
-628 NPKYTGYKFEA
+628 SPKYTGYKFEA
-639 FNKTYDF
+639 FNKNYDF
-646 SDKIVTKQSKIIIE
+646 SGKTVTKQSKIIVE
-660 LDPNYTYDRFN
+660 LDPNYTFDRFN

-676 RYYSKQYAN
+676 RYYGKQYAN

-704 KANKMLTFNVNVVNF
+704 KASKMLTFNVNVVNF

-735 TDGSQYAGTV
+735 TDGSQYAGTI

>member
-1 MRNKHL
+1 MNRRKLL
-7 LPLSLVATVALTV
+7 LPSLLAVASIFPTLSANADTLNKSVIALEDT
-20 MPNTGLA
+20 TKTA
-27 NNMANDGTNVNEA
+27 SNDHGV
-40 NNYTQ
+40 
-45 LNNNAHLQ
+45 
-53 QRKDS
+53 
-58 VVEKGSDRGIMLNA
+58 MLNA
-72 KSTTEPRQ
+72 KDATEPRQ

-85 PMNYTAVMFNGLPSV
+85 PMSYTAVSVDGLPAV
-100 FYFWPNTTSNHWRG
+100 YYYWPNTTSNHWRG

-119 GQGLQNISTTAIKF
+119 RQGLQNIATTAIKF

-159 NIYGAQNFD
+159 NTFGAQNFD

-184 AYQNF
+184 TYQNF

-194 DLKFTNFID
+194 NLKFTNYID

-215 FNNDRGRISVFY
+215 FNDDRGRFSVFY
-227 KYNVTHPLTSLANYA
+227 KYNETHPLTALANYA

-254 LKGFRMGRDSYL
+254 LKNFRMGRDSYL
-266 PVDGMMQYRDVKT
+266 PVDGMMQYRNVKT

-291 KTRTHEGTALLDYDF
+291 KTRTHEATALLDYDL
-306 GNNLTL
+306 GNNLSL
-312 AVKAKF
+312 AVKGKF

-345 EQFHGTIQRRLSQIN
+345 DAFHGTIQRRLSQIN
-360 AFCVKDAMLI
+360 AFCVKDAMLV

-377 ANHNWAFGVNELYS
+377 ASHDWAFGINELYS

-416 GQEYANLNGSSEYD
+416 GVEYANLNGSSEYD

-440 VTDTWR
+440 VNDTWR
-446 VSPSFRMGYGARLE
+446 VSRNFRMGYGARVE
-460 LFNIG
+460 LFNLG
-465 VDYIGDS
+465 VDYISDKRFGD
-472 RFTDFYIGAKY
+472 FHIGANY
-483 NDADGN
+483 TDAEGN
-489 QKTVAT
+489 KKTVGVS
-495 THHTNTGLNYAVSVS
+495 HHTNTGLNYAVSVS

-524 INFLQQYRHLEAYSG
+524 INFLRQYRHLEAYSG
-539 KTLPYYNHRPF
+539 TSLPYYNNRPF

-557 FYNSKFVNLVSAFTY
+557 FFNSSFVNLVSAFTY

-599 SGIQTMGWTTD
+599 SGIETMGWTTD

-619 KFHAMFTYQ
+619 TVHAMVTLQ
-628 NPKYTGYKFEA
+628 SPKYTGYKFEA

-646 SDKIVTKQSKIIIE
+646 SGKTVTKQSKLIVE

-676 RYYSKQYAN
+676 RYYGKQYAN

-704 KANKMLTFNVNVVNF
+704 KASKMLTFNVNVVNF

-735 TDGSQYAGTV
+735 TDGSQYAGTI

>member
-1 MRNKHL
+1 MNCRKLL
-7 LPLSLVATVALTV
+7 LPSLLAVASIFPTLSANADTLNKSVIALEDT
-20 MPNTGLA
+20 TKTA
-27 NNMANDGTNVNEA
+27 SNDHGV
-40 NNYTQ
+40 
-45 LNNNAHLQ
+45 
-53 QRKDS
+53 
-58 VVEKGSDRGIMLNA
+58 MLNA
-72 KSTTEPRQ
+72 KDATEPRQ

-85 PMNYTAVMFNGLPSV
+85 PMSYTAVSVDGLPAV
-100 FYFWPNTTSNHWRG
+100 YYYWPNTTSNHWRG

-119 GQGLQNISTTAIKF
+119 RQGLQNIATTAIKF

-159 NIYGAQNFD
+159 NTFGAQNFD

-184 AYQNF
+184 TYQNF

-194 DLKFTNFID
+194 NLKFTNYID

-215 FNNDRGRISVFY
+215 FNDDRGRFSVFY
-227 KYNVTHPLTSLANYA
+227 KYNETHPLTALANYA

-254 LKGFRMGRDSYL
+254 LKNFRMGRDSYL

-279 GELVTD
+279 GKLVTD

-291 KTRTHEGTALLDYDF
+291 KTRTHEATALLDYDL
-306 GNNLTL
+306 GNNLSL
-312 AVKAKF
+312 AVKGKF

-345 EQFHGTIQRRLSQIN
+345 EAFHGTVQRRLSQIN
-360 AFCVKDAMLI
+360 AFCVKDALFV

-377 ANHNWAFGVNELYS
+377 ASHDWAFGINELYS

-416 GQEYANLNGSSEYD
+416 GAEYANLNGSSEYD

-440 VTDTWR
+440 VNDTWR
-446 VSPSFRMGYGARLE
+446 VSRNFRMGYGARVE
-460 LFNIG
+460 LFNLG
-465 VDYIGDS
+465 VDYIGDK
-472 RFTDFYIGAKY
+472 RFGDFHIGANY
-483 NDADGN
+483 TDAEGN
-489 QKTVAT
+489 KKTVGI

-524 INFLQQYRHLEAYSG
+524 INFLRQYRHLEAYSG
-539 KTLPYYNHRPF
+539 TSLPYYNNRPF

-557 FYNSKFVNLVSAFTY
+557 FFNSSFVNLVSAFTY

-599 SGIQTMGWTTD
+599 SGIETMGWTTD

-619 KFHAMFTYQ
+619 TFHAMVTLQ
-628 NPKYTGYKFEA
+628 SPKYTGYKFEA

-646 SDKIVTKQSKIIIE
+646 SGKTVTKQSKLIVE

-676 RYYSKQYAN
+676 RYYGKQYAN

-704 KANKMLTFNVNVVNF
+704 KASKMLTFNVNVVNF

-735 TDGSQYAGTV
+735 TDGSQYAGTI

>member
-1 MRNKHL
+1 MNRRKLL
-7 LPLSLVATVALTV
+7 LPSLLAVASIFPTLSANADTLNKSVIALEDT
-20 MPNTGLA
+20 TKTA
-27 NNMANDGTNVNEA
+27 SNDHGV
-40 NNYTQ
+40 
-45 LNNNAHLQ
+45 
-53 QRKDS
+53 
-58 VVEKGSDRGIMLNA
+58 MLNA
-72 KSTTEPRQ
+72 KDATEPRQ

-85 PMNYTAVMFNGLPSV
+85 PMSYTAVSVDGLPAV
-100 FYFWPNTTSNHWRG
+100 YYYWPNTTSNHWRG

-119 GQGLQNISTTAIKF
+119 RQGLQNIATTAIKF

-159 NIYGAQNFD
+159 NTFGAQNFD

-184 AYQNF
+184 TYQNF

-194 DLKFTNFID
+194 NLKFTNYID

-215 FNNDRGRISVFY
+215 FNDDRGRFSVFY
-227 KYNVTHPLTSLANYA
+227 KYNETHPLTALANYA

-254 LKGFRMGRDSYL
+254 LKNFRMGRDSYL

-279 GELVTD
+279 GKLVTD

-291 KTRTHEGTALLDYDF
+291 KTRTHEATALLDYDL
-306 GNNLTL
+306 GNNLSL
-312 AVKAKF
+312 AVKGKF

-345 EQFHGTIQRRLSQIN
+345 DAFHGTIQRRLSQIN
-360 AFCVKDAMLI
+360 AFCVKDAMLV

-377 ANHNWAFGVNELYS
+377 ASHDWAFGINELYS

-416 GQEYANLNGSSEYD
+416 GVEYANLNGSTEYD

-440 VTDTWR
+440 VNDTWR
-446 VSPSFRMGYGARLE
+446 VSRNFRMGYGARVE
-460 LFNIG
+460 LFNLG
-465 VDYIGDS
+465 VDYIGDK
-472 RFTDFYIGAKY
+472 RFGDFHIGANY
-483 NDADGN
+483 TDAEGTK
-489 QKTVAT
+489 KTVGVS
-495 THHTNTGLNYAVSVS
+495 HHTNTGLNYAVSVS

-524 INFLQQYRHLEAYSG
+524 INFLRQYRHLEAYSG
-539 KTLPYYNHRPF
+539 TSLPYYNNRPF

-557 FYNSKFVNLVSAFTY
+557 FFNSSFVNLVSAFTY

-599 SGIQTMGWTTD
+599 SGIETMGWTTD

-619 KFHAMFTYQ
+619 TFHAMVTLQ
-628 NPKYTGYKFEA
+628 SPKYTGYKFEA

-646 SDKIVTKQSKIIIE
+646 SGKTVTKQSKLIVE

-676 RYYSKQYAN
+676 RYYGKQYAN

-704 KANKMLTFNVNVVNF
+704 KASKMLTFNVNVVNF

-735 TDGSQYAGTV
+735 TDGSQYAGTI

>member
-1 MRNKHL
+1 MKHNKLL
-7 LPLSLVATVALTV
+7 LPTFLVAASLATTLPVHADTLLKAYAAVEDST
-20 MPNTGLA
+20 NTEG
-27 NNMANDGTNVNEA
+27 NDHDV
-40 NNYTQ
+40 
-45 LNNNAHLQ
+45 
-53 QRKDS
+53 
-58 VVEKGSDRGIMLNA
+58 MLNA
-72 KSTTEPRQ
+72 KDATEPRQ

-85 PMNYTAVMFNGLPSV
+85 PMSYTAVSV
-100 FYFWPNTTSNHWRG
+100 DGVPAVYYYWPNTTSNHWRG

-153 KLKYQT
+153 KVKYQT
-159 NIYGAQNFD
+159 NTYGAQNFD
-168 LNLSG
+168 MNLSG

-184 AYQNF
+184 TYQNF

-194 DLKFTNFID
+194 DLKFTNYID
-203 RAQFYTAGLTHL
+203 RAQFYTAGLTRL
-215 FNNDRGRISVFY
+215 FNNDRGRFSVFY
-227 KYNVTHPLTSLANYA
+227 KYNVTHPLTTLANYA

-266 PVDGMMQYRDVKT
+266 PVDGTMQYRDVKT
-279 GELVTD
+279 GELVTN

-291 KTRTHEGTALLDYDF
+291 KTRTHEATALLDYDF

-345 EQFHGTIQRRLSQIN
+345 DAFHGTIQRRLSQIN
-360 AFCVKDAMLI
+360 AFCVKDAMFI

-377 ANHNWAFGVNELYS
+377 ANHNWAFGINELYS
-391 NIDYARSTTQ
+391 NIDYVRSTTQ

-411 KLIYN
+411 KLVYN
-416 GQEYANLNGSSEYD
+416 GKEYANLNGSSEYD

-440 VTDTWR
+440 VNDTWR
-446 VSPSFRMGYGARLE
+446 VSRNFRMGYGARLE

-465 VDYIGDS
+465 VDYIGDG
-472 RFTDFYIGAKY
+472 RFSDFYIGANY
-483 NDADGN
+483 SDADGN
-489 QKTVAT
+489 SKTVGT
-495 THHTNTGLNYAVSVS
+495 THHTNTGLNYVVSVS
-510 PTYNITHNFGLTGE
+510 PTYNITSNFGLTGE

-557 FYNSKFVNLVSAFTY
+557 FYNSSFVNLVSAFTY

-582 TVMSE
+582 TVMSD

-599 SGIQTMGWTTD
+599 SGIETMGWTTD

-619 KFHAMFTYQ
+619 KFHAMLTLQ
-628 NPKYTGYKFEA
+628 SPKYTGYKFEA

-646 SDKIVTKQSKIIIE
+646 SDKTVTKQSKMIIE

-735 TDGSQYAGTV
+735 TDGSQYAGTI

>member
-1 MRNKHL
+1 M
-7 LPLSLVATVALTV
+7 LPTFLVAASLATTLPVHADTLLKAYAAVEDST
-20 MPNTGLA
+20 NTEG
-27 NNMANDGTNVNEA
+27 NDHGV
-40 NNYTQ
+40 
-45 LNNNAHLQ
+45 
-53 QRKDS
+53 
-58 VVEKGSDRGIMLNA
+58 MLNA
-72 KSTTEPRQ
+72 KDATEPRQ

-85 PMNYTAVMFNGLPSV
+85 PMSYTAVSV
-100 FYFWPNTTSNHWRG
+100 DGVPAVYYYWPNTTSNHWRG

-153 KLKYQT
+153 KVKYQT
-159 NIYGAQNFD
+159 NTYGAQNFD
-168 LNLSG
+168 MNLSG

-184 AYQNF
+184 TYQNF

-194 DLKFTNFID
+194 DLKFTNYID
-203 RAQFYTAGLTHL
+203 RAQFYTAGLTRL
-215 FNNDRGRISVFY
+215 FNNDRGRFSVFY
-227 KYNVTHPLTSLANYA
+227 KYNVTHPLTTLANYA

-266 PVDGMMQYRDVKT
+266 PVDGTMQYRDVKT
-279 GELVTD
+279 GELVTN

-291 KTRTHEGTALLDYDF
+291 KTRTHEATALLDYDF

-345 EQFHGTIQRRLSQIN
+345 DAFHGTIQRRLSQIN
-360 AFCVKDAMLI
+360 AFCVKDAMFI

-377 ANHNWAFGVNELYS
+377 ANHNWAFGINELYS
-391 NIDYARSTTQ
+391 NIDYVRSTTQ

-411 KLIYN
+411 KLVYN
-416 GQEYANLNGSSEYD
+416 GKEYANLNGSSEYD

-440 VTDTWR
+440 VNDTWR
-446 VSPSFRMGYGARLE
+446 VSRNFRMGYGARLE

-465 VDYIGDS
+465 VDYIGDG
-472 RFTDFYIGAKY
+472 RFSDFYIGANY
-483 NDADGN
+483 SDADGN
-489 QKTVAT
+489 SKTVGT
-495 THHTNTGLNYAVSVS
+495 THHTNTGLNYVVSVS
-510 PTYNITHNFGLTGE
+510 PTYNITSNFGLTGE

-557 FYNSKFVNLVSAFTY
+557 FYNSSFVNLVSAFTY

-582 TVMSE
+582 TVMSD

-599 SGIQTMGWTTD
+599 SGIETMGWTTD

-619 KFHAMFTYQ
+619 KFHAMLTLQ
-628 NPKYTGYKFEA
+628 SPKYTGYKFEA

-646 SDKIVTKQSKIIIE
+646 SDKTVTKQSKMIIE

-676 RYYSKQYAN
+676 RYYSEQYAN

-735 TDGSQYAGTV
+735 TDGSQYAGTI

>member
-1 MRNKHL
+1 MNRRKLL
-7 LPLSLVATVALTV
+7 LPSLLAVASIFPTLSANADTLNKSVIALEDT
-20 MPNTGLA
+20 TKTA
-27 NNMANDGTNVNEA
+27 SNDHGV
-40 NNYTQ
+40 
-45 LNNNAHLQ
+45 
-53 QRKDS
+53 
-58 VVEKGSDRGIMLNA
+58 MLNA
-72 KSTTEPRQ
+72 KDATEPRQ

-85 PMNYTAVMFNGLPSV
+85 PMSYTAVSVDGLPAV
-100 FYFWPNTTSNHWRG
+100 YYYWPNTTSNHWRG

-119 GQGLQNISTTAIKF
+119 RQGLQNIATTAIKF

-159 NIYGAQNFD
+159 NTFGAQNFD

-184 AYQNF
+184 TYQNF

-194 DLKFTNFID
+194 NLKFTNYID

-215 FNNDRGRISVFY
+215 FNDDRGRFSVFY
-227 KYNVTHPLTSLANYA
+227 KYNETHPLTALANYA

-254 LKGFRMGRDSYL
+254 LKNFRMGRDSYL

-279 GELVTD
+279 GKLVTD

-291 KTRTHEGTALLDYDF
+291 KTRTHEATALLDYDL
-306 GNNLTL
+306 GNNLSL
-312 AVKAKF
+312 AVKGKF

-345 EQFHGTIQRRLSQIN
+345 DAFHGTIQRRLSQIN
-360 AFCVKDAMLI
+360 AFCVKDAMLV

-377 ANHNWAFGVNELYS
+377 ASHDWAFGINELYS

-411 KLIYN
+411 KLVYN
-416 GQEYANLNGSSEYD
+416 GVEYANLNGSTEYD
-430 KGFENKLAAY
+430 KGFENKLAVY
-440 VTDTWR
+440 VNDTWR
-446 VSPSFRMGYGARLE
+446 VSRNFRMGYGARVE
-460 LFNIG
+460 LFNLG
-465 VDYIGDS
+465 VDYIGDK
-472 RFTDFYIGAKY
+472 RFGDFHIGANY
-483 NDADGN
+483 TDAEGN
-489 QKTVAT
+489 KKTVGI

-524 INFLQQYRHLEAYSG
+524 INFLRQYRHLEAYSG
-539 KTLPYYNHRPF
+539 TSLPYYNNRPF

-557 FYNSKFVNLVSAFTY
+557 FFNSSFVNLVSAFTY

-599 SGIQTMGWTTD
+599 SGIETMGWTTD

-619 KFHAMFTYQ
+619 TFHAMVTLQ
-628 NPKYTGYKFEA
+628 SPKYTGYKFEA

-646 SDKIVTKQSKIIIE
+646 SGKTVTKQSKLIVE

-676 RYYSKQYAN
+676 RYYGKQYAN

-704 KANKMLTFNVNVVNF
+704 KASKMLTFNVNVVNF

-735 TDGSQYAGTV
+735 TDGSQYAGTI

>member
-1 MRNKHL
+1 MKHNKLL
-7 LPLSLVATVALTV
+7 LPTFLVAAS
-20 MPNTGLA
+20 LA
-27 NNMANDGTNVNEA
+27 TTLPVHADTLLKAYAAVEDSTKTEGNDHGV
-40 NNYTQ
+40 
-45 LNNNAHLQ
+45 
-53 QRKDS
+53 
-58 VVEKGSDRGIMLNA
+58 MLNA
-72 KSTTEPRQ
+72 KDATEPRQ

-85 PMNYTAVMFNGLPSV
+85 PMSYTAVSV
-100 FYFWPNTTSNHWRG
+100 DGVPAVYYYWPNTTSNHWRG

-153 KLKYQT
+153 KVKYQT
-159 NIYGAQNFD
+159 NTYGAQNFD
-168 LNLSG
+168 MNLSG

-184 AYQNF
+184 TYQNF

-194 DLKFTNFID
+194 DLKFTNYID
-203 RAQFYTAGLTHL
+203 RAQFYTAGLTRL
-215 FNNDRGRISVFY
+215 FNNDRGRFSVFY
-227 KYNVTHPLTSLANYA
+227 KYNVTHPLTALANYA

-266 PVDGMMQYRDVKT
+266 PVDGTMQYRDVKT
-279 GELVTD
+279 GELVTN

-291 KTRTHEGTALLDYDF
+291 KTRTHEATALLDYDF

-345 EQFHGTIQRRLSQIN
+345 DAFHGTIQRRLSQIN
-360 AFCVKDAMLI
+360 AFCVKDAMFI

-377 ANHNWAFGVNELYS
+377 ANHNWAFGINELYS

-411 KLIYN
+411 KLVYN
-416 GQEYANLNGSSEYD
+416 GKEYANLNGSSEYD

-440 VTDTWR
+440 VNDTWR
-446 VSPSFRMGYGARLE
+446 VSRNFRMGYGARLE

-465 VDYIGDS
+465 VDYIGDG
-472 RFTDFYIGAKY
+472 RFSDFYIGANY
-483 NDADGN
+483 SDADGN
-489 QKTVAT
+489 SKTVAT
-495 THHTNTGLNYAVSVS
+495 THHTNTGVNYVVSVS
-510 PTYNITHNFGLTGE
+510 PTYNITSNFGLTGE

-539 KTLPYYNHRPF
+539 KTLPYYDHRPF

-557 FYNSKFVNLVSAFTY
+557 FYNSSFVNLVSAFTY

-582 TVMSE
+582 TVMSD

-599 SGIQTMGWTTD
+599 SGIETMGWTTD

-619 KFHAMFTYQ
+619 KFHAMLTLQ
-628 NPKYTGYKFEA
+628 SPKYTGYKFEA

-646 SDKIVTKQSKIIIE
+646 SDKTVTKQSKMIIE

-735 TDGSQYAGTV
+735 TDGSQYAGTI

>member
-1 MRNKHL
+1 MNRRKLL
-7 LPLSLVATVALTV
+7 LPSLLAVASIFPTLSANADTLNKSVIALEDT
-20 MPNTGLA
+20 TKTA
-27 NNMANDGTNVNEA
+27 SNDHGV
-40 NNYTQ
+40 
-45 LNNNAHLQ
+45 
-53 QRKDS
+53 
-58 VVEKGSDRGIMLNA
+58 MLNA
-72 KSTTEPRQ
+72 KDATEPRQ

-85 PMNYTAVMFNGLPSV
+85 PMSYTAVSVDGLPAV
-100 FYFWPNTTSNHWRG
+100 YYYWPNTTSNHWRG

-119 GQGLQNISTTAIKF
+119 RQGLQNIATTAIKF

-159 NIYGAQNFD
+159 NTFGAQNFD

-184 AYQNF
+184 TYQNF

-194 DLKFTNFID
+194 NLKFTNYID

-215 FNNDRGRISVFY
+215 FNDDRGRFSVFY
-227 KYNVTHPLTSLANYA
+227 KYNETHPLTALANYA

-254 LKGFRMGRDSYL
+254 LKNFRMGRDSYL

-279 GELVTD
+279 GKLVTD

-291 KTRTHEGTALLDYDF
+291 KTRTHEATALLDYDL
-306 GNNLTL
+306 GNNLSL
-312 AVKAKF
+312 AVKGKF

-345 EQFHGTIQRRLSQIN
+345 DAFHGTIQRRLSQIN
-360 AFCVKDAMLI
+360 AFCVKDAMLV

-377 ANHNWAFGVNELYS
+377 ASHDWAFGINELYS

-416 GQEYANLNGSSEYD
+416 GAEYANLNGSTEYD

-440 VTDTWR
+440 VNDTWR
-446 VSPSFRMGYGARLE
+446 VSRNFRMGYGARVE
-460 LFNIG
+460 LFNLG
-465 VDYIGDS
+465 VDYIGDK
-472 RFTDFYIGAKY
+472 RFSDFHIGANY
-483 NDADGN
+483 TDAEGTK
-489 QKTVAT
+489 KTVGVS
-495 THHTNTGLNYAVSVS
+495 HHTNTGLNYAVSVS

-524 INFLQQYRHLEAYSG
+524 INFLRQYRHLEAYSG
-539 KTLPYYNHRPF
+539 TSLPYYNNRPF

-557 FYNSKFVNLVSAFTY
+557 FFNSSFVNLVSAFTY

-599 SGIQTMGWTTD
+599 SGIETMGWTTD

-619 KFHAMFTYQ
+619 TFHAMVTLQ
-628 NPKYTGYKFEA
+628 SPKYTGYKFEA

-646 SDKIVTKQSKIIIE
+646 SGKTVTKQSKLIVE

-676 RYYSKQYAN
+676 RYYGKQYAN

-704 KANKMLTFNVNVVNF
+704 KASKMLTFNVNVVNF

-735 TDGSQYAGTV
+735 TDGSQYAGTI

>member
-1 MRNKHL
+1 MNRKKLL
-7 LPLSLVATVALTV
+7 LPSLLAVASIFPTLSANADTLNKSVIALEDT
-20 MPNTGLA
+20 TKTA
-27 NNMANDGTNVNEA
+27 SNDHGV
-40 NNYTQ
+40 
-45 LNNNAHLQ
+45 
-53 QRKDS
+53 
-58 VVEKGSDRGIMLNA
+58 MLNA
-72 KSTTEPRQ
+72 KDATEPRQ

-85 PMNYTAVMFNGLPSV
+85 PMSYTAVSVDGLPAV
-100 FYFWPNTTSNHWRG
+100 YYYWPNTTSNHWRG

-119 GQGLQNISTTAIKF
+119 RQGLQNIATTAIKF

-159 NIYGAQNFD
+159 NTFGAQNFD

-184 AYQNF
+184 TYQNF

-194 DLKFTNFID
+194 NLKFTNYID

-215 FNNDRGRISVFY
+215 FNDDRGRFSVFY
-227 KYNVTHPLTSLANYA
+227 KYNETHPLTALANYA

-254 LKGFRMGRDSYL
+254 LKNFRMGRDSYL

-279 GELVTD
+279 GKLVTD

-291 KTRTHEGTALLDYDF
+291 KTRTHEATALLDYDL
-306 GNNLTL
+306 GNNLSL
-312 AVKAKF
+312 AVKGKF

-345 EQFHGTIQRRLSQIN
+345 DAFHGTIQRRLSQIN
-360 AFCVKDAMLI
+360 AFCVKDAMLV

-377 ANHNWAFGVNELYS
+377 ASHDWAFGINELYS

-416 GQEYANLNGSSEYD
+416 GAEYANLNGSSEYD
-430 KGFENKLAAY
+430 KGFENRLAAY
-440 VTDTWR
+440 VNDTWR
-446 VSPSFRMGYGARLE
+446 VSRNFRMGYGARVE
-460 LFNIG
+460 LFNLG
-465 VDYIGDS
+465 VDYIGDK
-472 RFTDFYIGAKY
+472 RFSDFHIGANY
-483 NDADGN
+483 TDAEGSK
-489 QKTVAT
+489 KTVGVS
-495 THHTNTGLNYAVSVS
+495 HHTNTGLNYAVSVS

-524 INFLQQYRHLEAYSG
+524 INFLRQYRHLEAYSG
-539 KTLPYYNHRPF
+539 TSLPYYNNRPF

-557 FYNSKFVNLVSAFTY
+557 FFNNSFVNLVSAFTY

-599 SGIQTMGWTTD
+599 SGIETMGWTTD

-619 KFHAMFTYQ
+619 TFHAMVTLQ
-628 NPKYTGYKFEA
+628 SPKYTGYKFEA

-646 SDKIVTKQSKIIIE
+646 SGKTVTKQSKLIVE

-676 RYYSKQYAN
+676 RYYGKQYAN

-704 KANKMLTFNVNVVNF
+704 KASKMLTFNVNVVNF

-735 TDGSQYAGTV
+735 TDGSQYAGTI

>member
-1 MRNKHL
+1 MNRKKLL
-7 LPLSLVATVALTV
+7 LPSLLAVASIFPTLSANADTLNKSVIALEDT
-20 MPNTGLA
+20 TKTA
-27 NNMANDGTNVNEA
+27 SNDHGV
-40 NNYTQ
+40 
-45 LNNNAHLQ
+45 
-53 QRKDS
+53 
-58 VVEKGSDRGIMLNA
+58 MLNA
-72 KSTTEPRQ
+72 KDATEPRQ

-85 PMNYTAVMFNGLPSV
+85 PMSYTAVSVDGLPAV
-100 FYFWPNTTSNHWRG
+100 YYYWPNTTSNHWRG

-119 GQGLQNISTTAIKF
+119 RQGLQNIATTAIKF

-159 NIYGAQNFD
+159 NTFGAQNFD

-184 AYQNF
+184 TYQNF

-194 DLKFTNFID
+194 NLKFTNYID

-215 FNNDRGRISVFY
+215 FNDDRGRFSVFY
-227 KYNVTHPLTSLANYA
+227 KYNETHPLTALANYA

-254 LKGFRMGRDSYL
+254 LKNFRMGRDSYL

-291 KTRTHEGTALLDYDF
+291 KTRTHEATALLDYNL
-306 GNNLTL
+306 GNNLSL
-312 AVKAKF
+312 AVKGKF

-345 EQFHGTIQRRLSQIN
+345 DAFHGTIQRRLSQIN
-360 AFCVKDAMLI
+360 AFCVKDALFV

-377 ANHNWAFGVNELYS
+377 ASHDWAFGINELYS
-391 NIDYARSTTQ
+391 HIDYARSTTQ

-416 GQEYANLNGSSEYD
+416 GVEYANLNGSTEYD

-440 VTDTWR
+440 VNDTWR
-446 VSPSFRMGYGARLE
+446 VSRNFRMGYGARVE
-460 LFNIG
+460 LFNLG
-465 VDYIGDS
+465 VDYIGDK
-472 RFTDFYIGAKY
+472 RFGDFHIGANY
-483 NDADGN
+483 TDAEGN
-489 QKTVAT
+489 KKTVGI

-524 INFLQQYRHLEAYSG
+524 INFLRQYRHLEAYSG
-539 KTLPYYNHRPF
+539 TSLPYYNNRPF

-557 FYNSKFVNLVSAFTY
+557 FFNSSFVNLVSAFTY

-599 SGIQTMGWTTD
+599 SGIETMGWTTD

-619 KFHAMFTYQ
+619 TFHAMVTLQ
-628 NPKYTGYKFEA
+628 SPKYTGYKFEA

-646 SDKIVTKQSKIIIE
+646 SGKTVTKQSKLIVE
-660 LDPNYTYDRFN
+660 LDPNYTFDRFN

-676 RYYSKQYAN
+676 RYYGKQYAN

-704 KANKMLTFNVNVVNF
+704 KASKMLTFNVNVVNF

-735 TDGSQYAGTV
+735 TDGSQYAGTI

>member
-1 MRNKHL
+1 MNRKKLL
-7 LPLSLVATVALTV
+7 LPSLLAVASIFPTLSANADTLNKSLIALEDT
-20 MPNTGLA
+20 TKTA
-27 NNMANDGTNVNEA
+27 SNDHGV
-40 NNYTQ
+40 
-45 LNNNAHLQ
+45 
-53 QRKDS
+53 
-58 VVEKGSDRGIMLNA
+58 MLNA
-72 KSTTEPRQ
+72 KDATEPRQ

-85 PMNYTAVMFNGLPSV
+85 PMSYTAVSVDGLPAV
-100 FYFWPNTTSNHWRG
+100 YYYWPNTTSNHWRG

-119 GQGLQNISTTAIKF
+119 RQGLQNIATTAIKF

-159 NIYGAQNFD
+159 NTFGAQNFD

-184 AYQNF
+184 TYQNF

-194 DLKFTNFID
+194 NLKFTNYID

-215 FNNDRGRISVFY
+215 FNDDRGRFSVFY
-227 KYNVTHPLTSLANYA
+227 KYNETHPLTALANYA

-254 LKGFRMGRDSYL
+254 LKNFRMGRDSYL

-279 GELVTD
+279 GKLVTD

-291 KTRTHEGTALLDYDF
+291 KTRTHEATALLDYDL
-306 GNNLTL
+306 GNNLSL
-312 AVKAKF
+312 AVKGKF

-345 EQFHGTIQRRLSQIN
+345 EAFHGTIQRRLSQIN
-360 AFCVKDAMLI
+360 AFCVKDALFV

-377 ANHNWAFGVNELYS
+377 ASHDWAFGINELYS

-416 GQEYANLNGSSEYD
+416 GAEYANLNGSSEYD

-440 VTDTWR
+440 VNDTWR
-446 VSPSFRMGYGARLE
+446 VSRNFRMGYGARVE
-460 LFNIG
+460 LFNLG
-465 VDYIGDS
+465 VDYIGDK
-472 RFTDFYIGAKY
+472 RFSDFHIGANY
-483 NDADGN
+483 TDAEGN
-489 QKTVAT
+489 KKTVGVS
-495 THHTNTGLNYAVSVS
+495 HHTNTGLNYAVSVS

-524 INFLQQYRHLEAYSG
+524 INFLRQYRHLEAYSG
-539 KTLPYYNHRPF
+539 TSLPYYNNRPF

-557 FYNSKFVNLVSAFTY
+557 FFNSSFVNLVSAFTY

-599 SGIQTMGWTTD
+599 SGIETMGWTTD

-619 KFHAMFTYQ
+619 TFHAMVTLQ
-628 NPKYTGYKFEA
+628 SPKYTGYKFEA

-646 SDKIVTKQSKIIIE
+646 SGKTVTKQSKLIVE

-676 RYYSKQYAN
+676 RYYGKQYAN

-704 KANKMLTFNVNVVNF
+704 KASKMLTFNVNVVNF

-735 TDGSQYAGTV
+735 TDGSQYAGTI

>member
-1 MRNKHL
+1 MNRRKLL
-7 LPLSLVATVALTV
+7 LPSLLAVASIFPTLSANADTLNKSVIALEDT
-20 MPNTGLA
+20 TKTA
-27 NNMANDGTNVNEA
+27 SNDHGV
-40 NNYTQ
+40 
-45 LNNNAHLQ
+45 
-53 QRKDS
+53 
-58 VVEKGSDRGIMLNA
+58 MLNA
-72 KSTTEPRQ
+72 KDATEPRQ

-85 PMNYTAVMFNGLPSV
+85 PMSYTAVSVDGLPAV
-100 FYFWPNTTSNHWRG
+100 YYYWPNTTSNHWRG

-119 GQGLQNISTTAIKF
+119 RQGLQNIATTAIKF

-159 NIYGAQNFD
+159 NTFGAQNFD

-184 AYQNF
+184 TYQNF

-194 DLKFTNFID
+194 NLKFTNYID

-215 FNNDRGRISVFY
+215 FNDDRGRFSVFY
-227 KYNVTHPLTSLANYA
+227 KYNETHPLTALANYA

-254 LKGFRMGRDSYL
+254 LKNFRMGRDSYL
-266 PVDGMMQYRDVKT
+266 PVDGMMQYRNVKT
-279 GELVTD
+279 GKLVTD

-291 KTRTHEGTALLDYDF
+291 KTRTHEATALLDDDL
-306 GNNLTL
+306 GNNLSL
-312 AVKAKF
+312 AVKGKF

-345 EQFHGTIQRRLSQIN
+345 EAFHGTIQRRLSQIN
-360 AFCVKDAMLI
+360 AFCVKDALFV

-377 ANHNWAFGVNELYS
+377 ASHDWAFGINELYS

-416 GQEYANLNGSSEYD
+416 GVEYANLNGSTEYD

-440 VTDTWR
+440 VNDTWR
-446 VSPSFRMGYGARLE
+446 ISRNFRMGYGARVE
-460 LFNIG
+460 LFNLG
-465 VDYIGDS
+465 VDYIGDK
-472 RFTDFYIGAKY
+472 RFGDFHIGANY
-483 NDADGN
+483 TDAEGN
-489 QKTVAT
+489 KKTVGI

-524 INFLQQYRHLEAYSG
+524 INFLRQYRHLEAYSG
-539 KTLPYYNHRPF
+539 TSLPYYNNRPF

-557 FYNSKFVNLVSAFTY
+557 FFNSSFVNLVSAFTY

-599 SGIQTMGWTTD
+599 SGIETMGWTTD

-619 KFHAMFTYQ
+619 TFHAMVTLQ
-628 NPKYTGYKFEA
+628 SPKYTGYKFEA

-646 SDKIVTKQSKIIIE
+646 SGKTVTKQSKLIVE

-676 RYYSKQYAN
+676 RYYGKQYAN

-704 KANKMLTFNVNVVNF
+704 KASKMLTFNVNVVNF

-735 TDGSQYAGTV
+735 TDGSQYAGTI

>member
-1 MRNKHL
+1 MNRRKLL
-7 LPLSLVATVALTV
+7 LPSLLAVASIFPTLSANADTLNKSVIALEDT
-20 MPNTGLA
+20 TKTA
-27 NNMANDGTNVNEA
+27 SNDHGV
-40 NNYTQ
+40 
-45 LNNNAHLQ
+45 
-53 QRKDS
+53 
-58 VVEKGSDRGIMLNA
+58 MLNA
-72 KSTTEPRQ
+72 KDATEPRQ

-85 PMNYTAVMFNGLPSV
+85 PMSYTAVSVDGLPAV
-100 FYFWPNTTSNHWRG
+100 YYYWPNTTSNHWRG

-119 GQGLQNISTTAIKF
+119 RQGLQNIATTAIKF

-159 NIYGAQNFD
+159 NTFGAQNFD

-184 AYQNF
+184 TYQNF

-194 DLKFTNFID
+194 NLKFTNYID

-215 FNNDRGRISVFY
+215 FNDDRGRFSVFY
-227 KYNVTHPLTSLANYA
+227 KYNETHPLTALANYA

-254 LKGFRMGRDSYL
+254 LKNFRMGRDSYL

-291 KTRTHEGTALLDYDF
+291 KTRTHEATALLDYDL
-306 GNNLTL
+306 GNNLSL
-312 AVKAKF
+312 AVKGKF

-345 EQFHGTIQRRLSQIN
+345 DAFHGTIQRRLSQIN
-360 AFCVKDAMLI
+360 AFCVKDAMLV

-377 ANHNWAFGVNELYS
+377 ASHDWAFGINELYS
-391 NIDYARSTTQ
+391 NINYARSTTQ

-416 GQEYANLNGSSEYD
+416 GAEYANLNGSTEYD

-440 VTDTWR
+440 VNDTWR
-446 VSPSFRMGYGARLE
+446 VSRNFRMGYGARVE
-460 LFNIG
+460 LFNLG
-465 VDYIGDS
+465 VDYIGDK
-472 RFTDFYIGAKY
+472 RFSDFHIGANY
-483 NDADGN
+483 TDAEGTK
-489 QKTVAT
+489 KTVGVS
-495 THHTNTGLNYAVSVS
+495 HHTNTGLNYAVSVS

-524 INFLQQYRHLEAYSG
+524 INFLRQYRHLEAYSG
-539 KTLPYYNHRPF
+539 TSLPYYNNRPF

-557 FYNSKFVNLVSAFTY
+557 FFNSSFVNLVSAFTY

-599 SGIQTMGWTTD
+599 SGIETMGWTTD

-619 KFHAMFTYQ
+619 TFHAMVTLQ
-628 NPKYTGYKFEA
+628 SPKYTGYKFEA

-646 SDKIVTKQSKIIIE
+646 SGKTVTKQSKLIVE

-676 RYYSKQYAN
+676 RYYGKQYAN

-704 KANKMLTFNVNVVNF
+704 KASKMLTFNVNVVNF

-735 TDGSQYAGTV
+735 TDGSQYAGTI

>member
-1 MRNKHL
+1 MKRNKL
-7 LPLSLVATVALTV
+7 MSMSFLMAASLVSAVPVHADTLLKAYAAVEDSTKTA
-20 MPNTGLA
+20 G
-27 NNMANDGTNVNEA
+27 NDHGV
-40 NNYTQ
+40 
-45 LNNNAHLQ
+45 
-53 QRKDS
+53 
-58 VVEKGSDRGIMLNA
+58 MLNA
-72 KSTTEPRQ
+72 KDATEPRQ

-85 PMNYTAVMFNGLPSV
+85 PMSYTAVTVDGVPAV
-100 FYFWPNTTSNHWRG
+100 YYYWPNTTSNHWRG

-227 KYNVTHPLTSLANYA
+227 KYNITHPLTTLANYA

-306 GNNLTL
+306 GNDLTL

-360 AFCVKDAMLI
+360 AFCVKDAMFI

-377 ANHNWAFGVNELYS
+377 ANHNWAFGINELYS

-440 VTDTWR
+440 VADTWR

-465 VDYIGDS
+465 VDY
-472 RFTDFYIGAKY
+472 
-483 NDADGN
+483 
-489 QKTVAT
+489 
-495 THHTNTGLNYAVSVS
+495 
-510 PTYNITHNFGLTGE
+510 NFGLTGE

-646 SDKIVTKQSKIIIE
+646 SDKIVTKQSKVIIE

-735 TDGSQYAGTV
+735 TDGSQYAGTI

>member
-1 MRNKHL
+1 MKHKKLL
-7 LPLSLVATVALTV
+7 LPSILVAAS
-20 MPNTGLA
+20 LA
-27 NNMANDGTNVNEA
+27 T
-40 NNYTQ
+40 T
-45 LNNNAHLQ
+45 LPAHADTLLKAYAAV
-53 QRKDS
+53 KDS
-58 VVEKGSDRGIMLNA
+58 TKTEGNDHGVMLNA
-72 KSTTEPRQ
+72 KDATEPRQ

-85 PMNYTAVMFNGLPSV
+85 PMSYTAVSV
-100 FYFWPNTTSNHWRG
+100 DGVPAVYYYWPNTTSNHWRG

-133 GEIGYGVDSY
+133 GEIGYGVNSY

-153 KLKYQT
+153 KVKYQT
-159 NIYGAQNFD
+159 NTFGAQNFD
-168 LNLSG
+168 MNLSG

-184 AYQNF
+184 TYQNF

-194 DLKFTNFID
+194 NLKFTNYID
-203 RAQFYTAGLTHL
+203 RAQFYTAGLTRL
-215 FNNDRGRISVFY
+215 FNDDRGRFSVFY
-227 KYNVTHPLTSLANYA
+227 KYNVTHPLTALANYA

-279 GELVTD
+279 GKLVTN

-291 KTRTHEGTALLDYDF
+291 KTRTHEATALLDYDF

-345 EQFHGTIQRRLSQIN
+345 EAFHGTVQRRLSQIN
-360 AFCVKDAMLI
+360 AFCVKDAMFI

-377 ANHNWAFGVNELYS
+377 ASHNWAFGINELYS

-411 KLIYN
+411 KLVYN
-416 GQEYANLNGSSEYD
+416 GKEYANLNGSSEYD

-440 VTDTWR
+440 VNDTWR
-446 VSPSFRMGYGARLE
+446 VSRNFRMGYGARLE
-460 LFNIG
+460 LFNVG
-465 VDYIGDS
+465 VDYIGDG
-472 RFTDFYIGAKY
+472 RFSDFYIGVNY
-483 NDADGN
+483 SDADGN
-489 QKTVAT
+489 SKTVGT
-495 THHTNTGLNYAVSVS
+495 THHTNTGLNYVVSVS
-510 PTYNITHNFGLTGE
+510 PTYNITSNFGLTGE

-557 FYNSKFVNLVSAFTY
+557 FYNSSFVNLVSAFTY

-582 TVMSE
+582 TVMSD
-587 NPNEDPVMVGAS
+587 NPNEVPVMVGAS
-599 SGIQTMGWTTD
+599 SGIETMGWTTD

-619 KFHAMFTYQ
+619 KFHAMLTLQ
-628 NPKYTGYKFEA
+628 SPKYTGYKFEA

-646 SDKIVTKQSKIIIE
+646 SDKTVTKQSKVIIE
-660 LDPNYTYDRFN
+660 RDPNYTYDRFN

-735 TDGSQYAGTV
+735 TDGSQYAGTI

>member
-1 MRNKHL
+1 MNRRKLL
-7 LPLSLVATVALTV
+7 LPSLLAVASIIPALSANADTLNKSVIALEDT
-20 MPNTGLA
+20 TKTA
-27 NNMANDGTNVNEA
+27 SNDHGV
-40 NNYTQ
+40 
-45 LNNNAHLQ
+45 
-53 QRKDS
+53 
-58 VVEKGSDRGIMLNA
+58 MLNA
-72 KSTTEPRQ
+72 KDATEPRQ

-85 PMNYTAVMFNGLPSV
+85 PMSYTAVSVDGLPAV
-100 FYFWPNTTSNHWRG
+100 YYYWPNTTSNHWRG

-119 GQGLQNISTTAIKF
+119 RQGLQNIATTAIKF

-159 NIYGAQNFD
+159 NTFGAQNFD

-184 AYQNF
+184 TYQNF

-194 DLKFTNFID
+194 NLKFTNYID

-215 FNNDRGRISVFY
+215 FNDDRGRFSVFY
-227 KYNVTHPLTSLANYA
+227 KYNETHPLTALANYA

-254 LKGFRMGRDSYL
+254 LKNFRMGRDSYL

-279 GELVTD
+279 GKLVTD

-291 KTRTHEGTALLDYDF
+291 KTRTHEATALLDYDL
-306 GNNLTL
+306 GNNLSL
-312 AVKAKF
+312 AVKGKF

-345 EQFHGTIQRRLSQIN
+345 DAFHGTIQRRLSQIN
-360 AFCVKDAMLI
+360 AFCVKDALFV

-377 ANHNWAFGVNELYS
+377 ASHDWAFGINELYS

-416 GQEYANLNGSSEYD
+416 GVEYANLNGSTEYD

-440 VTDTWR
+440 VNDTWR
-446 VSPSFRMGYGARLE
+446 VSRNFRMGYGARVE
-460 LFNIG
+460 LFNLG
-465 VDYIGDS
+465 VDYIGDK
-472 RFTDFYIGAKY
+472 RFSDFHIGANY
-483 NDADGN
+483 TDAEGTK
-489 QKTVAT
+489 KTVGVS
-495 THHTNTGLNYAVSVS
+495 HHTNTGLNYAVSVS

-524 INFLQQYRHLEAYSG
+524 INFLRQYRHLEAYSG
-539 KTLPYYNHRPF
+539 TSLPYYNNRPF

-557 FYNSKFVNLVSAFTY
+557 FLNSSFVNLVSAFTY

-599 SGIQTMGWTTD
+599 SGIETMGWTTD

-619 KFHAMFTYQ
+619 TFHAMVTLQ
-628 NPKYTGYKFEA
+628 SPKYTGYKFEA

-646 SDKIVTKQSKIIIE
+646 SGKTVTKQSKLIVE

-676 RYYSKQYAN
+676 RYYGKQYAN

-704 KANKMLTFNVNVVNF
+704 KASKMLTFNVNVVNF

-735 TDGSQYAGTV
+735 TDGSQYAGTI

>member
-1 MRNKHL
+1 MNRKKLL
-7 LPLSLVATVALTV
+7 LPSLLAVASIFPTLSANADTLNKSLIALEDT
-20 MPNTGLA
+20 TKTA
-27 NNMANDGTNVNEA
+27 SNDHGV
-40 NNYTQ
+40 
-45 LNNNAHLQ
+45 
-53 QRKDS
+53 
-58 VVEKGSDRGIMLNA
+58 MLNA
-72 KSTTEPRQ
+72 KDATEPRQ

-85 PMNYTAVMFNGLPSV
+85 PMSYTAVSVDGLPAV
-100 FYFWPNTTSNHWRG
+100 YYYWPNTTSNHWRG

-119 GQGLQNISTTAIKF
+119 RQGLQNIATTAIKF

-159 NIYGAQNFD
+159 NTFGAQNFD

-184 AYQNF
+184 TYQNF

-194 DLKFTNFID
+194 NLKFTNYID

-215 FNNDRGRISVFY
+215 FNDDRGRFSVFY
-227 KYNVTHPLTSLANYA
+227 KYNETHPLTTLANYA

-254 LKGFRMGRDSYL
+254 LKNFRMGRDSYL

-279 GELVTD
+279 GKLVTD

-291 KTRTHEGTALLDYDF
+291 KTRTHEATALLDYDL
-306 GNNLTL
+306 GNNLSL
-312 AVKAKF
+312 AVKGKF

-333 YEDAD
+333 YDDAD

-345 EQFHGTIQRRLSQIN
+345 EAFHGTIQRRLSQIN
-360 AFCVKDAMLI
+360 AFCVKDALFV

-377 ANHNWAFGVNELYS
+377 ASHDWAFGINELYS

-411 KLIYN
+411 KLVYN
-416 GQEYANLNGSSEYD
+416 GVEYANLNGSTEYD

-440 VTDTWR
+440 VNDTWR
-446 VSPSFRMGYGARLE
+446 ISRNFRMGYGARVE
-460 LFNIG
+460 LFNLG
-465 VDYIGDS
+465 VDYIGDK
-472 RFTDFYIGAKY
+472 RFSDFHIGANY
-483 NDADGN
+483 TDAEGTK
-489 QKTVAT
+489 KTVGVS
-495 THHTNTGLNYAVSVS
+495 HHTNTGLNYAVSVS

-524 INFLQQYRHLEAYSG
+524 INFLRQYRHLEAYSG
-539 KTLPYYNHRPF
+539 TSLPYYNNRPF

-557 FYNSKFVNLVSAFTY
+557 FFNSSFVNLVSAFTY

-599 SGIQTMGWTTD
+599 SGIETMGWTTD

-619 KFHAMFTYQ
+619 TFHAMVTLQ
-628 NPKYTGYKFEA
+628 SPKYTGYKFEA
-639 FNKTYDF
+639 FNKNYDF
-646 SDKIVTKQSKIIIE
+646 SGKTVTKQSKIIVE
-660 LDPNYTYDRFN
+660 LDPNYTFDRFN

-676 RYYSKQYAN
+676 RYYGKQYAN

-704 KANKMLTFNVNVVNF
+704 KASKMLTFNVNVVNF

-735 TDGSQYAGTV
+735 TDGSQYAGTI

>member
-1 MRNKHL
+1 MNRRKLL
-7 LPLSLVATVALTV
+7 LPSLLAVASIFPTLSANADTLNKSVIALEDT
-20 MPNTGLA
+20 TKTA
-27 NNMANDGTNVNEA
+27 SNDHGV
-40 NNYTQ
+40 
-45 LNNNAHLQ
+45 
-53 QRKDS
+53 
-58 VVEKGSDRGIMLNA
+58 MLNA
-72 KSTTEPRQ
+72 KDATEPRQ

-85 PMNYTAVMFNGLPSV
+85 PMSYTAVSVDGLPAV
-100 FYFWPNTTSNHWRG
+100 YYYWPNTTSNHWRG

-119 GQGLQNISTTAIKF
+119 RQGLQNIATTAIKF

-159 NIYGAQNFD
+159 NTFGAQNFD

-184 AYQNF
+184 TYQNF

-194 DLKFTNFID
+194 NLKFTNYID

-215 FNNDRGRISVFY
+215 FNDDRGRFSVFY
-227 KYNVTHPLTSLANYA
+227 KYNETHPLTALANYA

-254 LKGFRMGRDSYL
+254 LKNFRMGRDSYL

-279 GELVTD
+279 GKLVTD

-291 KTRTHEGTALLDYDF
+291 KTRTHEATALLDYDL
-306 GNNLTL
+306 GNNLSL
-312 AVKAKF
+312 AVKGKF

-345 EQFHGTIQRRLSQIN
+345 EAFHGTIQRRLSQIN
-360 AFCVKDAMLI
+360 AFCVKDALFV

-377 ANHNWAFGVNELYS
+377 ASHDWAFGINELYS

-411 KLIYN
+411 KLVYN
-416 GQEYANLNGSSEYD
+416 GAEYANLNGSTEYD

-440 VTDTWR
+440 VNDTWR
-446 VSPSFRMGYGARLE
+446 VSRNFRMGYGARVE
-460 LFNIG
+460 LFNLG
-465 VDYIGDS
+465 VDYIGDK
-472 RFTDFYIGAKY
+472 RFSDFHIGANY
-483 NDADGN
+483 TDAEGN
-489 QKTVAT
+489 RKTVGS

-524 INFLQQYRHLEAYSG
+524 INFLRQYRHLEAYSG
-539 KTLPYYNHRPF
+539 TTLPYYNNRPF

-557 FYNSKFVNLVSAFTY
+557 FFNSSFVNLVSAFTY

-599 SGIQTMGWTTD
+599 SGIETMGWTTD

-619 KFHAMFTYQ
+619 TFHAMVTLQ
-628 NPKYTGYKFEA
+628 SPKYTGYKFEA
-639 FNKTYDF
+639 FNKNYDF
-646 SDKIVTKQSKIIIE
+646 SGKTVTKQSKIIVE
-660 LDPNYTYDRFN
+660 LDPNYTFDRFN

-676 RYYSKQYAN
+676 RYYGKQYAN

-704 KANKMLTFNVNVVNF
+704 KASKMLTFNVNVVNF

-735 TDGSQYAGTV
+735 TDGSQYAGTI